1 MAEQQK
7 LSLCPRLVD
16 YMAIV
21 GARTTPPM
29 PKGLTG
35 NKTPPVQ
42 IPELLRRYPPSDHS
56 DFPLPLDMVYFCQ
69 PEGCTSVG
77 PRRTGSAIRD
87 MTSFVFALT
96 DKDSGKTR
104 YGICVNFYR
113 PIERHTANADRGAV
127 SGNHGAAGL
136 GQSTRGRRSSAF
148 RRESWRKS
156 MERSSDSAF
165 SRTYDAKRRISCNS
179 YGLLTSSSDY
189 RSNVAPSDS
198 DREMT
203 SRRDS
208 DPPNQ
213 HHSAHGAHGHM
224 SQQQQQSHTQ
234 QVPKLGLMAPSA
246 DSESGGSHS
255 PSPRALRKR
264 TKLRNQSL
272 TSLCIISHHPFFS
285 TFRECLFILKKLID
299 ACNESSSPKRLG
311 ASQKQNRDNV
321 WTVLTGHASAEATSS
336 IVLHDV
342 REIETWILRLLST
355 PVPVPGSTR
364 VEVEVL
370 SPTVHEPLL
379 FALPDHT
386 RFSLVDFPLHL
397 PLELLGV
404 ETCLKVWTLIMLE
417 NKVLFQSR
425 DYNALSMSVM
435 AFVTMLYPLEYMF
448 PVIPLLP
455 TCLSCAE
462 QLLLAPTPFVI
473 GVPATFLMYK
483 KNFRLPDDIWV
494 VDLDSTK
501 LSPPTGGYE
510 EIPALPEP
518 EGTILKNHLKQAMQ
532 LMDEAGLGALSSMSA
547 SNQAIS
553 AQQLLPSV
561 RDSLTEPTLLGVSQ
575 VRLPLQSP
583 TQSAYASQRSSMSAQ
598 GSHSRQPSPMNSPAL
613 NPFIYGTDVD
623 SVDVATRVAMVRFFN
638 AQNTLANFAEHT
650 RTLRLYPRPVVA
662 FQINSFLRSRPRAT
676 QFLNQFARTQAVEF
690 LAEWSLT
697 PTNVAFLRVQTGVMD
712 PGQVGDKPKWFAH
725 QLTPIRFSVWD
736 DGSSLNGALRSLKQL
751 ECQPTDESGSDSEG
765 AESSSSSYS
774 SLSDF
779 VSEMVSSDLSPSIH
793 DVFGAHN
800 RPHNVP
806 QTLSSNLDPALV
818 YHPPRTLQYP
828 ESMSKKIEISEDEE
842 AQRAESPISSSSSR
856 SDLSSPSRDSEFEFP
871 TKSATGPFDLA
882 APAAQR
888 LEATLR
894 AASIDNEATEAGEP
908 RKSPVSAHKQQLQ
921 HHQQQQQ
928 RHAGEADHSGVDK
941 KRPPPITPPVSNI
954 LARTGSSGSSSSSPG
969 RQGSQGSLFENFA
982 SHAKELVRETTR
994 QSSQEGLLAQV
1005 DKFTLHAKKAAGEA
1019 SKQALEVSKQA
1030 AGVSKHTFDDL
1041 TYVSKSTIGDL
1052 TKTAKEAAT
1061 KKGIIKVDDQS
1072 QLVGQQQIATQKQMQ
1087 SSGGNFFS
1095 SIGTDFNGLASST
1108 STMFSGMFGGK
1119 KNQQRQQQPPHPQYS
1134 SGSLQQKAK
1143 SGINFDPFPSRKGL
1157 VERTP
1162 LIKHSGPGQTQ
1173 EDITRQQNQERS
1185 HSNTENQAFLK
1196 DVTSQVLAGEGVGWL
1211 KMNRFKKL
1219 MEDESY
1225 RTLVLSK
1232 LNKTLDKKIMPDDHI
1247 DDVCV
1252 PKPVWKGMLKC
1263 LQAVT
1268 VGFEASFSNFGL
1280 GGMASIF
1287 QMMEIAHTHYWSKE
1301 LNETTDMSSS
1311 LLSSHA
1317 TSPMGSRE
1325 NLRSPSSPMDSHSG
1339 LGSEWASP
1347 QESRKGSSQ
1356 TDRAGPMINTA
1367 ATSAA
1372 ARRMSSADSQDGQS
1386 TTEMFKDMLVQKRTA
1401 LLSKLTSFD
1410 SDGAGSTG
1418 ALSVVSDLLPGG
1430 SLNVR
1435 MPASCRSTVSDTEY
1449 ENTTTSKDSK
1459 RSSGNI
1465 WSGKSTLSAGFR
1477 YTGGHLINTSSSP
1490 SPDSPR
1496 VYLFEGLIGRDR
1508 SNLWNQMQFWEDA
1521 FLDAVSQERDMIGM
1535 DQGPI
1540 EMMERYKSLSDEE
1553 RKRLEHD
1560 EDRLLS
1566 TMLYNLTAILVMLG
1580 VNKEEIR
1587 RKIRRLLGKSHIGLV
1602 YSTEVHNVVDQI
1614 NNLNGN
1620 DIDLKPLGSRLL
1632 HRQSFTVHP
1641 GSDNSGPLLFME
1653 VRDDGLVVRSVD
1665 GTIVERWFYE
1675 RLVNMTYSPKTKVL
1689 CLWRRNGG
1697 QIQLN
1702 RFYTRKC
1709 RELYNSIKESM
1720 ERSGTPKNVPELGGE
1735 FPVQDMNTGEGGL
1748 LQVCLEGVGLLF
1760 ANSKDFEFFVRLD
1773 HIRKCFTQMGG
1784 IFVLEEYNPK
1794 TRHLIQRKYKSTL
1807 ADQICYAVLCVFSY
1821 VAAGQEQKKN
1831 PVVITPQIQ
1840 DIHAQQK
1847 QQHAQQQK
1855 QLQQQQHQQQQQQ
1868 PHPSSSGATSPRAS
1882 MAKQTAVATTTPGN
1896 KSPSL
1901 ATTHLPPQQCTGK
1914 NATITIRHTMPM
1926 QKPTVTTATVQ
1937 PQAKLPHAA
1946 YASPATITAAPMQ
1959 TASATGGTMQQQHH
1973 PQSNYQQ
1980 VSPVSPLQ
1988 QHAHQYAQQHQ
1999 QTPTN
2004 HHVPSHSPVSRTSSS
2019 GSTTGPLP
2027 QLPPRV
2033 PSQTSTE
2040 SLHSSPP
2047 IGKTR
2052 GLPAGPP
2059 PAIPPRSGAMARAGS
2074 LQVHSSAAAAATSSA
2089 ASNALTGAR
2098 NFVRQISASSTPP
2111 QYTPQ
2116 APPPFVIPKRRTS
2129 LSRASSVACTGA
2141 AGAPP
2146 TSSLGAMGGQRPSYG
2161 SVNMGLSQQQ
2171 QPQHTSYQ
2179 SQQSQQS
2186 PQQQQQQSPGASGA
2200 NKH

>member
-1 MAEQQK
+1 MSDQQK
-7 LSLCPRLVD
+7 ASLCPRLVD

-21 GARTTPPM
+21 GAHTTPPM
-29 PKGLTG
+29 PKGLQG
-35 NKTPPVQ
+35 LKAPPVQ
-42 IPELLRRYPPSDHS
+42 VPDLLRRYPPSDHA

-113 PIERHTANADRGAV
+113 PIERPSSAAVTAGAGNDRPGNGGPGGHGGGSGGGA
-127 SGNHGAAGL
+127 GGG
-136 GQSTRGRRSSAF
+136 GRGGRRSSAF

-165 SRTYDAKRRISCNS
+165 S
-179 YGLLTSSSDY
+179 SDY

-198 DREMT
+198 DRELT

-208 DPPNQ
+208 DQ
-213 HHSAHGAHGHM
+213 QRLHSHHSHHQPPHHPSASPA
-224 SQQQQQSHTQ
+224 
-234 QVPKLGLMAPSA
+234 VPKLGLMAPSA

-255 PSPRALRKR
+255 PSPRASRKR

-272 TSLCIISHHPFFS
+272 TSLCIISHHPFFT

-299 ACNESSSPKRLG
+299 ACNESSSPKRVG
-311 ASQKQNRDNV
+311 ASQKINRDNV
-321 WTVLTGHASAEATSS
+321 WTVLTGHVSDATPS

-404 ETCLKVWTLIMLE
+404 ETCLKVWTLIMQE

-473 GVPATFLMYK
+473 GVPASFLVYK

-501 LSPPTGGYE
+501 LTPPTGGYE
-510 EIPALPEP
+510 EIPPLPEP
-518 EGTILKNHLKQAMQ
+518 EGTILKNHLKQAML
-532 LMDEAGLGALSSMSA
+532 LMDEAGLGALTSMTATNTAVSS
-547 SNQAIS
+547 
-553 AQQLLPSV
+553 QQLLPSV
-561 RDSLTEPTLLGVSQ
+561 RDSLQEPPLLGVSQ
-575 VRLPLQSP
+575 VRLPLQTP
-583 TQSAYASQRSSMSAQ
+583 PHSAQASQRNSMSAQ
-598 GSHSRQPSPMNSPAL
+598 GTISSRQPSPMNSPAL
-613 NPFIYGTDVD
+613 NPFVYGTDVD

-662 FQINSFLRSRPRAT
+662 FQINSFLRSRPRAS
-676 QFLNQFARTQAVEF
+676 QFLNLFARTQAVEF

-712 PGQVGDKPKWFAH
+712 PMQVGDKPKWFAH
-725 QLTPIRFSVWD
+725 ALTPIRFSVWD

-765 AESSSSSYS
+765 ADSSSSSYS

-779 VSEMVSSDLSPSIH
+779 VSEMASSDLSPSLH
-793 DVFGAHN
+793 DVFGSYN
-800 RPHNVP
+800 RPHVVP

-818 YHPPRTLQYP
+818 YHPPSKLQYP
-828 ESMSKKIEISEDEE
+828 EGIADAVASKEEEDEE
-842 AQRAESPISSSSSR
+842 RADSPVSSSSSR
-856 SDLSSPSRDSEFEFP
+856 SDLSSPSFNRDSEFDFQP
-871 TKSATGPFDLA
+871 KGGQNLGSTAVGGGAA
-882 APAAQR
+882 APSFELATPLAMR
-888 LEATLR
+888 LEATIKMASIEQESDTGSTGKSI
-894 AASIDNEATEAGEP
+894 AASS
-908 RKSPVSAHKQQLQ
+908 KLH
-921 HHQQQQQ
+921 
-928 RHAGEADHSGVDK
+928 RHPSDSDSRPEK
-941 KRPPPITPPVSNI
+941 KIPPPLTPPVKQPGVSNI

-969 RQGSQGSLFENFA
+969 RQSSQSSLFENFA

-994 QSSQEGLLAQV
+994 QSSQEGLLAHV

-1030 AGVSKHTFDDL
+1030 AGVSKNTLEDL
-1041 TYVSKSTIGDL
+1041 TYVGKSTLGDL

-1061 KKGIIKVDDQS
+1061 KKGIIKIEEHSAGGTGPPPKSPGS
-1072 QLVGQQQIATQKQMQ
+1072 QLATHKQVQQ
-1087 SSGGNFFS
+1087 SGGQGGGNNFFS
-1095 SIGTDFNGLASST
+1095 AIGTDFNGLASST
-1108 STMFSGMFGGK
+1108 STMFSGMFGK
-1119 KNQQRQQQPPHPQYS
+1119 KNQQKQVPVQQKQANVS
-1134 SGSLQQKAK
+1134 SGKAK
-1143 SGINFDPFPSRKGL
+1143 SGINFDPFPGRKGL

-1162 LIKHSGPGQTQ
+1162 LIKHSGPRQTQ
-1173 EDITRQQNQERS
+1173 EELTRQQNQERS
-1185 HSNTENQAFLK
+1185 HSNAENQTFLK
-1196 DVTSQVLAGEGVGWL
+1196 DVTNQVLAGEGVGWL
-1211 KMNRFKKL
+1211 KLNRFKKL

-1232 LNKTLDKKIMPDDHI
+1232 LNKTLDKKIAPDDHI

-1252 PKPVWKGMLKC
+1252 TKPVWKGMLKC
-1263 LQAVT
+1263 IQAIAGGLDVT
-1268 VGFEASFSNFGL
+1268 FANFGL
-1280 GGMASIF
+1280 GGMASVF
-1287 QMMEIAHTHYWSKE
+1287 QLMEVAHTHYWSKE
-1301 LNETTDMSSS
+1301 ITEGSDMSSS

-1317 TSPMGSRE
+1317 ASPMGSRE
-1325 NLRSPSSPMDSHSG
+1325 NLRSPSSPNGSHSA

-1347 QESRKGSSQ
+1347 QESRKSSTQLAHGGPGGSHSG
-1356 TDRAGPMINTA
+1356 APIN
-1367 ATSAA
+1367 
-1372 ARRMSSADSQDGQS
+1372 RRLSSADSQDGQS
-1386 TTEMFKDMLVQKRTA
+1386 TTEMFKDMLSQKRSA
-1401 LLSKLTSFD
+1401 LKNMLTSFD
-1410 SDGAGSTG
+1410 SD
-1418 ALSVVSDLLPGG
+1418 
-1430 SLNVR
+1430 
-1435 MPASCRSTVSDTEY
+1435 
-1449 ENTTTSKDSK
+1449 TTTSKDSK
-1459 RSSGNI
+1459 KSSGNL

-1496 VYLFEGLIGRDR
+1496 VYLFEGLLGKDR
-1508 SNLWNQMQFWEDA
+1508 LNLWNQMQFWEDA

-1540 EMMERYKSLSDEE
+1540 EMMERYKSLSESE

-1566 TMLYNLTAILVMLG
+1566 TMLYNLTAILVMLN
-1580 VNKEEIR
+1580 VTKDEIR

-1602 YSTEVHNVVDQI
+1602 YSQEVHNVVDQI

-1632 HRQSFTVHP
+1632 HRQSFTVHQ
-1641 GSDNSGPLLFME
+1641 GTDVNGPLRFME
-1653 VRDDGLVVRSVD
+1653 VRDDGLVLRSVD
-1665 GTIVERWFYE
+1665 GTIVERWWYE
-1675 RLVNMTYSPKTKVL
+1675 RLVNMTYSPKTKLL

-1697 QIQLN
+1697 QTQLHKY
-1702 RFYTRKC
+1702 YTRKC
-1709 RELYNSIKESM
+1709 KELYNCIKEAM
-1720 ERSGTPKNVPELGGE
+1720 ERGGTPTNVPELGGE

-1760 ANSKDFEFFVRLD
+1760 SNSKFFVRLD
-1773 HIRKCFTQMGG
+1773 HIRKCFTQKGG

-1794 TRHLIQRKYKSTL
+1794 TRNLIQRKYQSSMS
-1807 ADQICYAVLCVFSY
+1807 DQICYSVLCVFSY
-1821 VAAGQEQKKN
+1821 VAAGQDQKKN

-1847 QQHAQQQK
+1847 QK
-1855 QLQQQQHQQQQQQ
+1855 HQQQQQQ
-1868 PHPSSSGATSPRAS
+1868 PQPHQTHQPTTQQH
-1882 MAKQTAVATTTPGN
+1882 QTAATTVASAVPTTTAPAGQAN
-1896 KSPSL
+1896 PNRMSGKSQAGS
-1901 ATTHLPPQQCTGK
+1901 
-1914 NATITIRHTMPM
+1914 ISIRHTVPM
-1926 QKPTVTTATVQ
+1926 QKPTITMSTVQ
-1937 PQAKLPHAA
+1937 PQARMPVQVA
-1946 YASPATITAAPMQ
+1946 
-1959 TASATGGTMQQQHH
+1959 TASVPVTVPVPPTPAPPT
-1973 PQSNYQQ
+1973 SN
-1980 VSPVSPLQ
+1980 P
-1988 QHAHQYAQQHQ
+1988 
-1999 QTPTN
+1999 
-2004 HHVPSHSPVSRTSSS
+2004 
-2019 GSTTGPLP
+2019 GKLP

-2033 PSQTSTE
+2033 PSQPSTE
-2040 SLHSSPP
+2040 SLASISSPP
-2047 IGKTR
+2047 PKLRTP
-2052 GLPAGPP
+2052 LSAPPGPP
-2059 PAIPPRSGAMARAGS
+2059 PAIPPR
-2074 LQVHSSAAAAATSSA
+2074 
-2089 ASNALTGAR
+2089 TGAISR
-2098 NFVRQISASSTPP
+2098 SGSVPAARSFVRQASANSTPP

-2116 APPPFVIPKRRTS
+2116 PPPPFVIPKRHSGLT
-2129 LSRASSVACTGA
+2129 RASTLSSS
-2141 AGAPP
+2141 
-2146 TSSLGAMGGQRPSYG
+2146 TS
-2161 SVNMGLSQQQ
+2161 
-2171 QPQHTSYQ
+2171 TSASASMSSSSASNHHGHSQ
-2179 SQQSQQS
+2179 SQQRASHGSVAAVLQSMPEAEPGYGSGSGSISGSSSGSGSASGSIASAS
-2186 PQQQQQQSPGASGA
+2186 PQAHR
-2200 NKH
+2200 KH

>member
-1 MAEQQK
+1 MAEHQK

-29 PKGLTG
+29 PKGLAG

-113 PIERHTANADRGAV
+113 PIERHTANVDRGAM
-127 SGNHGAAGL
+127 SGNHGVAGL

-165 SRTYDAKRRISCNS
+165 S
-179 YGLLTSSSDY
+179 SDY

-213 HHSAHGAHGHM
+213 HHLAHGGHGHM
-224 SQQQQQSHTQ
+224 SQQQQQSYPQ

-255 PSPRALRKR
+255 PSPRASRKR

-510 EIPALPEP
+510 EIPPLPEP
-518 EGTILKNHLKQAMQ
+518 EGTILKNHLKQ
-532 LMDEAGLGALSSMSA
+532 ALSSMSA

-553 AQQLLPSV
+553 AQQLMPSV

-575 VRLPLQSP
+575 VRLSLQSP

-712 PGQVGDKPKWFAH
+712 PAQVGDKPKWFAH

-842 AQRAESPISSSSSR
+842 AQRAISPISSSSSR

-894 AASIDNEATEAGEP
+894 AASIDNETNEAGEP

-921 HHQQQQQ
+921 HHQQQ
-928 RHAGEADHSGVDK
+928 RHAGEADHTGVDK

-1061 KKGIIKVDDQS
+1061 KKGIIKVDEQ
-1072 QLVGQQQIATQKQMQ
+1072 QHIVGQQQIATQKQMQ

-1119 KNQQRQQQPPHPQYS
+1119 KNQQKQQQLPHPQYS

-1196 DVTSQVLAGEGVGWL
+1196 DVTTQVLAGEGVGWL

-1263 LQAVT
+1263 LQALT
-1268 VGFEASFSNFGL
+1268 AGFEVSFSNFGL

-1301 LNETTDMSSS
+1301 LNETTDISSS

-1356 TDRAGPMINTA
+1356 IDRVGPMINTA
-1367 ATSAA
+1367 ATTAA

-1760 ANSKDFEFFVRLD
+1760 ANSKFFVRLD

-1807 ADQICYAVLCVFSY
+1807 VPVEHMLIYFTRILSIAYDLHLQKLQTGAVVVFEEPLIGVESIADPQVEAKEVAEVFEQVKNVELTTAAEQVETDEQTKVEVKATEQVNATEETKATMQAKTKVQVVVTDHVKITELVEDIEQVKAIKLTKVTEQVKASRSTGATQPMEVDEQTKAVERVQSTEQVEVTELAKAIKLIKSTKGTKRIETDEQTE
-1821 VAAGQEQKKN
+1821 AAEQPKAIEQEKLTEQKGVTEQTKTTEHLE
-1831 PVVITPQIQ
+1831 VLEMEKAART
-1840 DIHAQQK
+1840 AK
-1847 QQHAQQQK
+1847 
-1855 QLQQQQHQQQQQQ
+1855 
-1868 PHPSSSGATSPRAS
+1868 ATE
-1882 MAKQTAVATTTPGN
+1882 
-1896 KSPSL
+1896 
-1901 ATTHLPPQQCTGK
+1901 
-1914 NATITIRHTMPM
+1914 
-1926 QKPTVTTATVQ
+1926 
-1937 PQAKLPHAA
+1937 QAKANGQAKANDQVKA
-1946 YASPATITAAPMQ
+1946 Y
-1959 TASATGGTMQQQHH
+1959 G
-1973 PQSNYQQ
+1973 
-1980 VSPVSPLQ
+1980 
-1988 QHAHQYAQQHQ
+1988 
-1999 QTPTN
+1999 
-2004 HHVPSHSPVSRTSSS
+2004 
-2019 GSTTGPLP
+2019 
-2027 QLPPRV
+2027 
-2033 PSQTSTE
+2033 
-2040 SLHSSPP
+2040 
-2047 IGKTR
+2047 
-2052 GLPAGPP
+2052 
-2059 PAIPPRSGAMARAGS
+2059 
-2074 LQVHSSAAAAATSSA
+2074 
-2089 ASNALTGAR
+2089 
-2098 NFVRQISASSTPP
+2098 
-2111 QYTPQ
+2111 
-2116 APPPFVIPKRRTS
+2116 
-2129 LSRASSVACTGA
+2129 
-2141 AGAPP
+2141 
-2146 TSSLGAMGGQRPSYG
+2146 
-2161 SVNMGLSQQQ
+2161 
-2171 QPQHTSYQ
+2171 
-2179 SQQSQQS
+2179 
-2186 PQQQQQQSPGASGA
+2186 
-2200 NKH
+2200 

>member
-1 MAEQQK
+1 MSDQQK
-7 LSLCPRLVD
+7 ASLCPRLVD

-21 GARTTPPM
+21 GAHTTPPM
-29 PKGLTG
+29 PKGLQG
-35 NKTPPVQ
+35 LKAPPVQ
-42 IPELLRRYPPSDHS
+42 VPDLLRRYPPSDHA

-113 PIERHTANADRGAV
+113 PIERP
-127 SGNHGAAGL
+127 SSAAGSA
-136 GQSTRGRRSSAF
+136 GAGNDRPGNGGPGGHGGGAGGGAGGGGRGGRRSSAF

-165 SRTYDAKRRISCNS
+165 S
-179 YGLLTSSSDY
+179 SDY

-198 DREMT
+198 DRELT

-208 DPPNQ
+208 DQ
-213 HHSAHGAHGHM
+213 QRLHSHHSHHQPHHPSASPA
-224 SQQQQQSHTQ
+224 
-234 QVPKLGLMAPSA
+234 VPKLGLMAPSA

-255 PSPRALRKR
+255 PSPRASRKR

-272 TSLCIISHHPFFS
+272 TSLCIISHHPFFT

-299 ACNESSSPKRLG
+299 ACNESSSPKRVG
-311 ASQKQNRDNV
+311 ASQKINRDNV
-321 WTVLTGHASAEATSS
+321 WTVLTGHVSDATPS

-404 ETCLKVWTLIMLE
+404 ETCLKVWTLIMQE

-473 GVPATFLMYK
+473 GVPASFLVYK

-501 LSPPTGGYE
+501 LTPPTGGYE
-510 EIPALPEP
+510 EIPPLPEP
-518 EGTILKNHLKQAMQ
+518 EGTILKNHLKQALTSMT
-532 LMDEAGLGALSSMSA
+532 ATNTAVSS
-547 SNQAIS
+547 
-553 AQQLLPSV
+553 QQLLPSV
-561 RDSLTEPTLLGVSQ
+561 RDSLQEPPLLGVSQ
-575 VRLPLQSP
+575 VRLPLQTP
-583 TQSAYASQRSSMSAQ
+583 PHSAQASQRNSMSAQ
-598 GSHSRQPSPMNSPAL
+598 GTISSRQPSPMNSPAL
-613 NPFIYGTDVD
+613 NPFVYGTDVD

-662 FQINSFLRSRPRAT
+662 FQINSFLRSRPRAS

-712 PGQVGDKPKWFAH
+712 PMQVGDKPKWFAH
-725 QLTPIRFSVWD
+725 ALTPIRFSVWD

-765 AESSSSSYS
+765 ADSSSSSYS

-779 VSEMVSSDLSPSIH
+779 VSEMASSDLSPSLH
-793 DVFGAHN
+793 DVFGSYN
-800 RPHNVP
+800 RPHVVP

-818 YHPPRTLQYP
+818 YHPPSKLQYP
-828 ESMSKKIEISEDEE
+828 EGIADAVASKEEEDEE
-842 AQRAESPISSSSSR
+842 RADSPVSSSSSR
-856 SDLSSPSRDSEFEFP
+856 SDLSSPSFNRDSEFDFQP
-871 TKSATGPFDLA
+871 KGGQTLGSTTVGSGAA
-882 APAAQR
+882 APSFELATPLAMR
-888 LEATLR
+888 LEATIKM
-894 AASIDNEATEAGEP
+894 ASIEQESDTVSTATGKTIAAGS
-908 RKSPVSAHKQQLQ
+908 KL
-921 HHQQQQQ
+921 Q
-928 RHAGEADHSGVDK
+928 RHPSDSESRPEK
-941 KRPPPITPPVSNI
+941 KIPPPLTPPVKQPGVSNI

-969 RQGSQGSLFENFA
+969 RQSSQSSLFENFA

-994 QSSQEGLLAQV
+994 QSSQEGLLAHV

-1030 AGVSKHTFDDL
+1030 AGVSKNTLEDL
-1041 TYVSKSTIGDL
+1041 TYVGKSTLGDL

-1061 KKGIIKVDDQS
+1061 KKGIIKIEEHSAGGAGPPPKSPGS
-1072 QLVGQQQIATQKQMQ
+1072 QLATHKQVQQ
-1087 SSGGNFFS
+1087 SGGQGGGNNFFS
-1095 SIGTDFNGLASST
+1095 AIGTDFNGLASST
-1108 STMFSGMFGGK
+1108 STMFSGMFGK
-1119 KNQQRQQQPPHPQYS
+1119 KSQQKQVPVQQKQPNVS
-1134 SGSLQQKAK
+1134 AGKAK
-1143 SGINFDPFPSRKGL
+1143 SGINFDPFPGRKGL

-1162 LIKHSGPGQTQ
+1162 LIKHSGPRQTQ
-1173 EDITRQQNQERS
+1173 EELTRQQNQERS
-1185 HSNTENQAFLK
+1185 HSNAENQTFLK
-1196 DVTSQVLAGEGVGWL
+1196 DVTNQVLAGEGVGWL
-1211 KMNRFKKL
+1211 KLNRFKKL

-1232 LNKTLDKKIMPDDHI
+1232 LNKTLDKKIAPDDHI

-1252 PKPVWKGMLKC
+1252 TKPVWKGMLKC
-1263 LQAVT
+1263 IQAIAGGLDVT
-1268 VGFEASFSNFGL
+1268 FANFGL
-1280 GGMASIF
+1280 GGMASVF
-1287 QMMEIAHTHYWSKE
+1287 QLMEVAHTHYWSKE
-1301 LNETTDMSSS
+1301 INEGSDMSSS

-1317 TSPMGSRE
+1317 ASPMGSRE
-1325 NLRSPSSPMDSHSG
+1325 NLRSPSSPNGSHSA

-1347 QESRKGSSQ
+1347 QESRKSSTQLAHGGPGGSHSG
-1356 TDRAGPMINTA
+1356 APIN
-1367 ATSAA
+1367 
-1372 ARRMSSADSQDGQS
+1372 RRLSSADSQDGQS
-1386 TTEMFKDMLVQKRTA
+1386 TTEMFKDMLSQKRSA
-1401 LLSKLTSFD
+1401 LKNMLTSFD
-1410 SDGAGSTG
+1410 SD
-1418 ALSVVSDLLPGG
+1418 
-1430 SLNVR
+1430 
-1435 MPASCRSTVSDTEY
+1435 
-1449 ENTTTSKDSK
+1449 TTTSKDSK
-1459 RSSGNI
+1459 KSSGNL

-1496 VYLFEGLIGRDR
+1496 VYLFEGLLGKDR
-1508 SNLWNQMQFWEDA
+1508 LNLWNQMQFWEDA

-1540 EMMERYKSLSDEE
+1540 EMMERYKSLSESE

-1566 TMLYNLTAILVMLG
+1566 TMLYNLTAILVMLN
-1580 VNKEEIR
+1580 VAKDEIR

-1602 YSTEVHNVVDQI
+1602 YSQEVHNVVDQI

-1632 HRQSFTVHP
+1632 HRQSFTVHQ
-1641 GSDNSGPLLFME
+1641 GTDVNGPLRFME
-1653 VRDDGLVVRSVD
+1653 VRDDGLVLRSVD
-1665 GTIVERWFYE
+1665 GTIVERWWYE
-1675 RLVNMTYSPKTKVL
+1675 RLVNMTYSPKTKLL

-1697 QIQLN
+1697 QTQLHKY
-1702 RFYTRKC
+1702 YTRKC
-1709 RELYNSIKESM
+1709 KELYNCIKEAM
-1720 ERSGTPKNVPELGGE
+1720 ERGGTPTNVPELGGE

-1760 ANSKDFEFFVRLD
+1760 SNSKFFVRLD
-1773 HIRKCFTQMGG
+1773 HIRKCFTQKGG

-1794 TRHLIQRKYKSTL
+1794 TRNLIQRKYQS
-1807 ADQICYAVLCVFSY
+1807 
-1821 VAAGQEQKKN
+1821 
-1831 PVVITPQIQ
+1831 
-1840 DIHAQQK
+1840 
-1847 QQHAQQQK
+1847 
-1855 QLQQQQHQQQQQQ
+1855 
-1868 PHPSSSGATSPRAS
+1868 S
-1882 MAKQTAVATTTPGN
+1882 MASEIVLSFHRVTSVQFAYICHLNGERGTVTN
-1896 KSPSL
+1896 KS
-1901 ATTHLPPQQCTGK
+1901 
-1914 NATITIRHTMPM
+1914 IT
-1926 QKPTVTTATVQ
+1926 
-1937 PQAKLPHAA
+1937 
-1946 YASPATITAAPMQ
+1946 
-1959 TASATGGTMQQQHH
+1959 GTMESDTAK
-1973 PQSNYQQ
+1973 PMD
-1980 VSPVSPLQ
+1980 PLEMKE
-1988 QHAHQYAQQHQ
+1988 
-1999 QTPTN
+1999 P
-2004 HHVPSHSPVSRTSSS
+2004 
-2019 GSTTGPLP
+2019 PL
-2027 QLPPRV
+2027 
-2033 PSQTSTE
+2033 
-2040 SLHSSPP
+2040 
-2047 IGKTR
+2047 
-2052 GLPAGPP
+2052 
-2059 PAIPPRSGAMARAGS
+2059 
-2074 LQVHSSAAAAATSSA
+2074 
-2089 ASNALTGAR
+2089 AS
-2098 NFVRQISASSTPP
+2098 V
-2111 QYTPQ
+2111 
-2116 APPPFVIPKRRTS
+2116 
-2129 LSRASSVACTGA
+2129 
-2141 AGAPP
+2141 
-2146 TSSLGAMGGQRPSYG
+2146 
-2161 SVNMGLSQQQ
+2161 
-2171 QPQHTSYQ
+2171 
-2179 SQQSQQS
+2179 
-2186 PQQQQQQSPGASGA
+2186 
-2200 NKH
+2200 

>member
-1 MAEQQK
+1 MSDQQK
-7 LSLCPRLVD
+7 ASLCPRLVD

-21 GARTTPPM
+21 GAHTTPPM
-29 PKGLTG
+29 PKGLQG
-35 NKTPPVQ
+35 LKAPPVQ
-42 IPELLRRYPPSDHS
+42 VPDLLRRYPPSDHA

-113 PIERHTANADRGAV
+113 PIERP
-127 SGNHGAAGL
+127 SSAAGSA
-136 GQSTRGRRSSAF
+136 GAGNDRPGNGGPGGHGGGAGGGAGGGGRGGRRSSAF

-165 SRTYDAKRRISCNS
+165 SS

-198 DREMT
+198 DRELT

-208 DPPNQ
+208 DQ
-213 HHSAHGAHGHM
+213 QRLHSHHSHHQPHHPSASPA
-224 SQQQQQSHTQ
+224 
-234 QVPKLGLMAPSA
+234 VPKLGLMAPSA

-255 PSPRALRKR
+255 PSPRASRKR

-272 TSLCIISHHPFFS
+272 TSLCIISHHPFFT

-299 ACNESSSPKRLG
+299 ACNESSSPKRVG
-311 ASQKQNRDNV
+311 ASQKINRDNV
-321 WTVLTGHASAEATSS
+321 WTVLTGHVSDATPS

-404 ETCLKVWTLIMLE
+404 ETCLKVWTLIMQE

-473 GVPATFLMYK
+473 GVPASFLVYK

-501 LSPPTGGYE
+501 LTPPTGGYE
-510 EIPALPEP
+510 EIPPLPEP
-518 EGTILKNHLKQAMQ
+518 EGTILKNHLKQALTSMT
-532 LMDEAGLGALSSMSA
+532 ATNTAVSS
-547 SNQAIS
+547 
-553 AQQLLPSV
+553 QQLLPSV
-561 RDSLTEPTLLGVSQ
+561 RDSLQEPPLLGVSQ
-575 VRLPLQSP
+575 VRLPLQTP
-583 TQSAYASQRSSMSAQ
+583 PHSAQASQRNSMSAQ
-598 GSHSRQPSPMNSPAL
+598 GTISSRQPSPMNSPAL
-613 NPFIYGTDVD
+613 NPFVYGTDVD

-662 FQINSFLRSRPRAT
+662 FQINSFLRSRPRAS

-712 PGQVGDKPKWFAH
+712 PMQVGDKPKWFAH
-725 QLTPIRFSVWD
+725 ALTPIRFSVWD

-765 AESSSSSYS
+765 ADSSSSSYS

-779 VSEMVSSDLSPSIH
+779 VSEMASSDLSPSLH
-793 DVFGAHN
+793 DVFGSYN
-800 RPHNVP
+800 RPHVVP

-818 YHPPRTLQYP
+818 YHPPSKLQYP
-828 ESMSKKIEISEDEE
+828 EGIADAVASKEEEDEE
-842 AQRAESPISSSSSR
+842 RADSPVSSSSSR
-856 SDLSSPSRDSEFEFP
+856 SDLSSPSFNRDSEFDFQP
-871 TKSATGPFDLA
+871 KGGQTLGSTTVGSGAA
-882 APAAQR
+882 APSFELATPLAMR
-888 LEATLR
+888 LEATIKM
-894 AASIDNEATEAGEP
+894 ASIEQESDTVSTATGKTIAAGSKLQRHPSDSEP
-908 RKSPVSAHKQQLQ
+908 RP
-921 HHQQQQQ
+921 
-928 RHAGEADHSGVDK
+928 EK
-941 KRPPPITPPVSNI
+941 KIPPPLTPPVKQPGVSNI

-969 RQGSQGSLFENFA
+969 RQSSQSSLFENFA

-994 QSSQEGLLAQV
+994 QSSQEGLLAHV

-1030 AGVSKHTFDDL
+1030 AGVSKNTLEDL
-1041 TYVSKSTIGDL
+1041 TYVGKSTLGDL

-1061 KKGIIKVDDQS
+1061 KKGIIKIEEHSAGGAGPPPKSPGS
-1072 QLVGQQQIATQKQMQ
+1072 QLATHKQVQQ
-1087 SSGGNFFS
+1087 SGGQGGGNNFFS
-1095 SIGTDFNGLASST
+1095 AIGTDFNGLASST
-1108 STMFSGMFGGK
+1108 STMFSGMFGK
-1119 KNQQRQQQPPHPQYS
+1119 KSQQKQVPVQQKQPNVS
-1134 SGSLQQKAK
+1134 SGKAK
-1143 SGINFDPFPSRKGL
+1143 SGINFDPFPGRKGL

-1162 LIKHSGPGQTQ
+1162 LIKHSGPRQTQ
-1173 EDITRQQNQERS
+1173 EELTRQQNQERS
-1185 HSNTENQAFLK
+1185 HSNAENQTFLK
-1196 DVTSQVLAGEGVGWL
+1196 DVTNQVLAGEGVGWL
-1211 KMNRFKKL
+1211 KLNRFKKL

-1232 LNKTLDKKIMPDDHI
+1232 LNKTLDKKIAPDDHI

-1252 PKPVWKGMLKC
+1252 TKPVWKGMLKC
-1263 LQAVT
+1263 IQAIAGGLDVT
-1268 VGFEASFSNFGL
+1268 FANFGL
-1280 GGMASIF
+1280 GGMASVF
-1287 QMMEIAHTHYWSKE
+1287 QLMEVAHTHYWSKE
-1301 LNETTDMSSS
+1301 INEGSDMSSS

-1317 TSPMGSRE
+1317 ASPMGSRE
-1325 NLRSPSSPMDSHSG
+1325 NLRSPSSPNGSHSA

-1347 QESRKGSSQ
+1347 QESRKSSTQLAHGGPGGSHSG
-1356 TDRAGPMINTA
+1356 APIN
-1367 ATSAA
+1367 
-1372 ARRMSSADSQDGQS
+1372 RRLSSADSQDGQS
-1386 TTEMFKDMLVQKRTA
+1386 TTEMFKDMLSQKRSA
-1401 LLSKLTSFD
+1401 LKNMLTSFD
-1410 SDGAGSTG
+1410 SDAAGSTG
-1418 ALSVVSDLLPGG
+1418 ALSVVSLGVRLP
-1430 SLNVR
+1430 S
-1435 MPASCRSTVSDTEY
+1435 SCRSTVSDTEY

-1459 RSSGNI
+1459 KSSGNL

-1496 VYLFEGLIGRDR
+1496 VYLFEGLLGKDR
-1508 SNLWNQMQFWEDA
+1508 LNLWNQMQFWEDA

-1540 EMMERYKSLSDEE
+1540 EMMERYKSLSESE

-1566 TMLYNLTAILVMLG
+1566 TMLYNLTAILVMLN
-1580 VNKEEIR
+1580 VAKDEIR

-1602 YSTEVHNVVDQI
+1602 YSQEVHNVVDQI

-1632 HRQSFTVHP
+1632 HRQSFTVHQ
-1641 GSDNSGPLLFME
+1641 GTDVNGPLRFME
-1653 VRDDGLVVRSVD
+1653 VRDDGLVLRSVD
-1665 GTIVERWFYE
+1665 GTIVERWWYE
-1675 RLVNMTYSPKTKVL
+1675 RLVNMTYSPKTKLL

-1697 QIQLN
+1697 QTQLHKY
-1702 RFYTRKC
+1702 YTRKC
-1709 RELYNSIKESM
+1709 KELYNCIKEAM
-1720 ERSGTPKNVPELGGE
+1720 ERGGTPTNVPELGGE

-1760 ANSKDFEFFVRLD
+1760 SNSKFFVRLD
-1773 HIRKCFTQMGG
+1773 HIRKCFTQKGG

-1794 TRHLIQRKYKSTL
+1794 TRNLIQRKYQSSMS
-1807 ADQICYAVLCVFSY
+1807 DQICYSVLCVFSY
-1821 VAAGQEQKKN
+1821 VAAGQDQKKN

-1847 QQHAQQQK
+1847 QKHQ
-1855 QLQQQQHQQQQQQ
+1855 QQQQHQQPQQQQ
-1868 PHPSSSGATSPRAS
+1868 PHQPTTQQHQP
-1882 MAKQTAVATTTPGN
+1882 TAVASAVPTTTAPAGQVN
-1896 KSPSL
+1896 PNRM
-1901 ATTHLPPQQCTGK
+1901 TGK
-1914 NATITIRHTMPM
+1914 SQPGSISIRHTVPM
-1926 QKPTVTTATVQ
+1926 QKPTITMSTVQ
-1937 PQAKLPHAA
+1937 PQARM
-1946 YASPATITAAPMQ
+1946 PAQVA
-1959 TASATGGTMQQQHH
+1959 TAS
-1973 PQSNYQQ
+1973 
-1980 VSPVSPLQ
+1980 V
-1988 QHAHQYAQQHQ
+1988 
-1999 QTPTN
+1999 
-2004 HHVPSHSPVSRTSSS
+2004 
-2019 GSTTGPLP
+2019 TGPAAVPVLPTPAPPTSNPAKLP

-2033 PSQTSTE
+2033 PSQPSTE
-2040 SLHSSPP
+2040 SLASISSPP
-2047 IGKTR
+2047 PKLRT
-2052 GLPAGPP
+2052 PMSAPPGPP
-2059 PAIPPRSGAMARAGS
+2059 PAIPPR
-2074 LQVHSSAAAAATSSA
+2074 
-2089 ASNALTGAR
+2089 TGAISR
-2098 NFVRQISASSTPP
+2098 SGSVPAARSFVRQASANSTPP

-2116 APPPFVIPKRRTS
+2116 PPPPFVIPKRHS
-2129 LSRASSVACTGA
+2129 GLARASTLSSS
-2141 AGAPP
+2141 
-2146 TSSLGAMGGQRPSYG
+2146 TSASMSSSSASNHPGHS
-2161 SVNMGLSQQQ
+2161 
-2171 QPQHTSYQ
+2171 Q
-2179 SQQSQQS
+2179 SQQRASHGSVAAVLQSMPEAEPGYGSGSGSISGSSSGSGSASGSIASAS
-2186 PQQQQQQSPGASGA
+2186 PQAHR
-2200 NKH
+2200 KH

>member
-1 MAEQQK
+1 MSDQQK
-7 LSLCPRLVD
+7 ASLCPRLVD

-21 GARTTPPM
+21 GAHTTPPM
-29 PKGLTG
+29 PKGLQG
-35 NKTPPVQ
+35 LKAPPVQ
-42 IPELLRRYPPSDHS
+42 VPDLLRRYPPSDHA

-113 PIERHTANADRGAV
+113 PIERP
-127 SGNHGAAGL
+127 SSAAGSA
-136 GQSTRGRRSSAF
+136 GAGNDRPGNGGPGGHGGGAGGGAGGGGRGGRRSSAF

-165 SRTYDAKRRISCNS
+165 S
-179 YGLLTSSSDY
+179 SDY

-198 DREMT
+198 DRELT

-208 DPPNQ
+208 DQ
-213 HHSAHGAHGHM
+213 QRLHSHHSHHQPHHPSASPA
-224 SQQQQQSHTQ
+224 
-234 QVPKLGLMAPSA
+234 VPKLGLMAPSA

-255 PSPRALRKR
+255 PSPRASRKR

-272 TSLCIISHHPFFS
+272 TSLCIISHHPFFT

-299 ACNESSSPKRLG
+299 ACNESSSPKRVG
-311 ASQKQNRDNV
+311 ASQKINRDNV
-321 WTVLTGHASAEATSS
+321 WTVLTGHVSDATPS

-404 ETCLKVWTLIMLE
+404 ETCLKVWTLIMQE

-473 GVPATFLMYK
+473 GVPASFLVYK

-501 LSPPTGGYE
+501 LTPPTGGYE
-510 EIPALPEP
+510 EIPPLPEP
-518 EGTILKNHLKQAMQ
+518 EGTILKNHLKQALTSMT
-532 LMDEAGLGALSSMSA
+532 ATNTAVSS
-547 SNQAIS
+547 
-553 AQQLLPSV
+553 QQLLPSV
-561 RDSLTEPTLLGVSQ
+561 RDSLQEPPLLGVSQ
-575 VRLPLQSP
+575 VRLPLQTP
-583 TQSAYASQRSSMSAQ
+583 PHSAQASQRNSMSAQ
-598 GSHSRQPSPMNSPAL
+598 GTISSRQPSPMNSPAL
-613 NPFIYGTDVD
+613 NPFVYGTDVD

-662 FQINSFLRSRPRAT
+662 FQINSFLRSRPRAS

-712 PGQVGDKPKWFAH
+712 PMQVGDKPKWFAH
-725 QLTPIRFSVWD
+725 ALTPIRFSVWD

-765 AESSSSSYS
+765 ADSSSSSYS

-779 VSEMVSSDLSPSIH
+779 VSEMASSDLSPSLH
-793 DVFGAHN
+793 DVFGSYN
-800 RPHNVP
+800 RPHVVP

-818 YHPPRTLQYP
+818 YHPPSKLQYP
-828 ESMSKKIEISEDEE
+828 EGIADAVASKEEEDEE
-842 AQRAESPISSSSSR
+842 RADSPVSSSSSR
-856 SDLSSPSRDSEFEFP
+856 SDLSSPSFNRDSEFDFQP
-871 TKSATGPFDLA
+871 KGGQTLGSTTVGSGAA
-882 APAAQR
+882 APSFELATPLAMR
-888 LEATLR
+888 LEATIKM
-894 AASIDNEATEAGEP
+894 ASIEQESDTVSTATAKTIAAGS
-908 RKSPVSAHKQQLQ
+908 KL
-921 HHQQQQQ
+921 Q
-928 RHAGEADHSGVDK
+928 RHPSDSESRPEK
-941 KRPPPITPPVSNI
+941 KIPPPLTPPVKQPGVSNI

-969 RQGSQGSLFENFA
+969 RQSSQSSLFENFA

-994 QSSQEGLLAQV
+994 QSSQEGLLAHV

-1030 AGVSKHTFDDL
+1030 AGVSKNTLEDL
-1041 TYVSKSTIGDL
+1041 TYVGKSTLGDL

-1061 KKGIIKVDDQS
+1061 KKGIIKIEEHTAGGAGPPPKSPGS
-1072 QLVGQQQIATQKQMQ
+1072 QLATHKQVQQ
-1087 SSGGNFFS
+1087 SGGQGGNNFFS
-1095 SIGTDFNGLASST
+1095 AIGTDFNGLASST
-1108 STMFSGMFGGK
+1108 STMFSGMFGK
-1119 KNQQRQQQPPHPQYS
+1119 KSQQKQVPVQQKQPNVS
-1134 SGSLQQKAK
+1134 AGKAK
-1143 SGINFDPFPSRKGL
+1143 SGINFDPFPGRKGL

-1162 LIKHSGPGQTQ
+1162 LIKHSGPRQTQ
-1173 EDITRQQNQERS
+1173 EELTRQQNQERS
-1185 HSNTENQAFLK
+1185 HSNAENQTFLK
-1196 DVTSQVLAGEGVGWL
+1196 DVTNQVLAGEGVGWL
-1211 KMNRFKKL
+1211 KLNRFKKL

-1232 LNKTLDKKIMPDDHI
+1232 LNKTLDKKIAPDDHI

-1252 PKPVWKGMLKC
+1252 TKPVWKGMLKC
-1263 LQAVT
+1263 IQAIAGGLDVT
-1268 VGFEASFSNFGL
+1268 FANFGL
-1280 GGMASIF
+1280 GGMASVF
-1287 QMMEIAHTHYWSKE
+1287 QLMEVAHTHYWSKE
-1301 LNETTDMSSS
+1301 INEGSDMSSS

-1317 TSPMGSRE
+1317 ASPMGSRE
-1325 NLRSPSSPMDSHSG
+1325 NLRSPSSPNGSHSA

-1347 QESRKGSSQ
+1347 QESRKSSTQLAHGGPGGSHSG
-1356 TDRAGPMINTA
+1356 APIN
-1367 ATSAA
+1367 
-1372 ARRMSSADSQDGQS
+1372 RRLSSADSQDGQS
-1386 TTEMFKDMLVQKRTA
+1386 TTEMFKDMLSQKRSA
-1401 LLSKLTSFD
+1401 LKNMLTSFD
-1410 SDGAGSTG
+1410 SD
-1418 ALSVVSDLLPGG
+1418 
-1430 SLNVR
+1430 
-1435 MPASCRSTVSDTEY
+1435 
-1449 ENTTTSKDSK
+1449 TTTSKDSK
-1459 RSSGNI
+1459 KSSGNL

-1496 VYLFEGLIGRDR
+1496 VYLFEGLLGKDR
-1508 SNLWNQMQFWEDA
+1508 LNLWNQMQFWEDA

-1540 EMMERYKSLSDEE
+1540 EMMERYKSLSESE

-1566 TMLYNLTAILVMLG
+1566 TMLYNLTAILVMLN
-1580 VNKEEIR
+1580 VAKDEIR

-1602 YSTEVHNVVDQI
+1602 YSQEVHNVVDQI

-1632 HRQSFTVHP
+1632 HRQSFTVHQ
-1641 GSDNSGPLLFME
+1641 GTDVNGPLRFME
-1653 VRDDGLVVRSVD
+1653 VRDDGLVLRSVD
-1665 GTIVERWFYE
+1665 GTIVERWWYE
-1675 RLVNMTYSPKTKVL
+1675 RLVNMTYSPKTKLL

-1697 QIQLN
+1697 QTQLHKY
-1702 RFYTRKC
+1702 YTRKC
-1709 RELYNSIKESM
+1709 KELYNCIKEAM
-1720 ERSGTPKNVPELGGE
+1720 ERGGTPTNVPELGGE

-1760 ANSKDFEFFVRLD
+1760 SNSKDFEFFVRLD
-1773 HIRKCFTQMGG
+1773 HIRKCFTQKGG

-1794 TRHLIQRKYKSTL
+1794 TRNLIQRKYQS
-1807 ADQICYAVLCVFSY
+1807 
-1821 VAAGQEQKKN
+1821 
-1831 PVVITPQIQ
+1831 
-1840 DIHAQQK
+1840 
-1847 QQHAQQQK
+1847 
-1855 QLQQQQHQQQQQQ
+1855 
-1868 PHPSSSGATSPRAS
+1868 S
-1882 MAKQTAVATTTPGN
+1882 MASEIVLSFHRVTSVQFAYIC
-1896 KSPSL
+1896 
-1901 ATTHLPPQQCTGK
+1901 HLNGE
-1914 NATITIRHTMPM
+1914 RG
-1926 QKPTVTTATVQ
+1926 TVTN
-1937 PQAKLPHAA
+1937 K
-1946 YASPATITAAPMQ
+1946 
-1959 TASATGGTMQQQHH
+1959 
-1973 PQSNYQQ
+1973 
-1980 VSPVSPLQ
+1980 
-1988 QHAHQYAQQHQ
+1988 
-1999 QTPTN
+1999 
-2004 HHVPSHSPVSRTSSS
+2004 
-2019 GSTTGPLP
+2019 STTGTMESDTAKPVDPLETKE
-2027 QLPPRV
+2027 PP
-2033 PSQTSTE
+2033 
-2040 SLHSSPP
+2040 L
-2047 IGKTR
+2047 
-2052 GLPAGPP
+2052 
-2059 PAIPPRSGAMARAGS
+2059 
-2074 LQVHSSAAAAATSSA
+2074 
-2089 ASNALTGAR
+2089 AS
-2098 NFVRQISASSTPP
+2098 V
-2111 QYTPQ
+2111 
-2116 APPPFVIPKRRTS
+2116 
-2129 LSRASSVACTGA
+2129 
-2141 AGAPP
+2141 
-2146 TSSLGAMGGQRPSYG
+2146 
-2161 SVNMGLSQQQ
+2161 
-2171 QPQHTSYQ
+2171 
-2179 SQQSQQS
+2179 
-2186 PQQQQQQSPGASGA
+2186 
-2200 NKH
+2200 

>member
-1 MAEQQK
+1 MSDQQK
-7 LSLCPRLVD
+7 ASLCPRLVD

-21 GARTTPPM
+21 GAHTTPPM
-29 PKGLTG
+29 PKGLQG
-35 NKTPPVQ
+35 LKAPPVQ
-42 IPELLRRYPPSDHS
+42 VPDLLRRYPPSDHA

-113 PIERHTANADRGAV
+113 PIERP
-127 SGNHGAAGL
+127 SSAAGSA
-136 GQSTRGRRSSAF
+136 GAGNDRPGNGGPGGHGGGAGGGAGGGGRGGRRSSAF

-165 SRTYDAKRRISCNS
+165 S
-179 YGLLTSSSDY
+179 SDY

-198 DREMT
+198 DRELT

-208 DPPNQ
+208 DQ
-213 HHSAHGAHGHM
+213 QRLHSHHSHHQPHHPSASPA
-224 SQQQQQSHTQ
+224 
-234 QVPKLGLMAPSA
+234 VPKLGLMAPSA

-255 PSPRALRKR
+255 PSPRASRKR

-272 TSLCIISHHPFFS
+272 TSLCIISHHPFFT

-299 ACNESSSPKRLG
+299 ACNESSSPKRVG
-311 ASQKQNRDNV
+311 ASQKINRDNV
-321 WTVLTGHASAEATSS
+321 WTVLTGHVSDATPS

-404 ETCLKVWTLIMLE
+404 ETCLKVWTLIMQE

-473 GVPATFLMYK
+473 GVPASFLVYK

-501 LSPPTGGYE
+501 LTPPTGGYE
-510 EIPALPEP
+510 EIPPLPEP
-518 EGTILKNHLKQAMQ
+518 EGTILKNHLKQALTSMT
-532 LMDEAGLGALSSMSA
+532 ATNTAVSS
-547 SNQAIS
+547 
-553 AQQLLPSV
+553 QQLLPSV
-561 RDSLTEPTLLGVSQ
+561 RDSLQEPPLLGVSQ
-575 VRLPLQSP
+575 VRLPLQTP
-583 TQSAYASQRSSMSAQ
+583 PHSAQASQRNSMSAQ
-598 GSHSRQPSPMNSPAL
+598 GTISSRQPSPMNSPAL
-613 NPFIYGTDVD
+613 NPFVYGTDVD

-662 FQINSFLRSRPRAT
+662 FQINSFLRSRPRAS

-712 PGQVGDKPKWFAH
+712 PMQVGDKPKWFAH
-725 QLTPIRFSVWD
+725 ALTPIRFSVWD

-765 AESSSSSYS
+765 ADSSSSSYS

-779 VSEMVSSDLSPSIH
+779 VSEMASSDLSPSLH
-793 DVFGAHN
+793 DVFGSYN
-800 RPHNVP
+800 RPHVVP

-818 YHPPRTLQYP
+818 YHPPSKLQYP
-828 ESMSKKIEISEDEE
+828 EGIADAVASKEEEDEE
-842 AQRAESPISSSSSR
+842 RADSPVSSSSSR
-856 SDLSSPSRDSEFEFP
+856 SDLSSPSFNRDSEFDFQP
-871 TKSATGPFDLA
+871 KGGQTLGSTTVGSGAA
-882 APAAQR
+882 APSFELATPLAMR
-888 LEATLR
+888 LEATIKM
-894 AASIDNEATEAGEP
+894 ASIEQESDTVSTATGKTIAAGSKLQRHPSDSEP
-908 RKSPVSAHKQQLQ
+908 RP
-921 HHQQQQQ
+921 
-928 RHAGEADHSGVDK
+928 EK
-941 KRPPPITPPVSNI
+941 KIPPPLTPPVKQPGVSNI

-969 RQGSQGSLFENFA
+969 RQSSQSSLFENFA

-994 QSSQEGLLAQV
+994 QSSQEGLLAHV

-1030 AGVSKHTFDDL
+1030 AGVSKNTLEDL
-1041 TYVSKSTIGDL
+1041 TYVGKSTLGDL

-1061 KKGIIKVDDQS
+1061 KKGIIKIEEHSAGGAGPPPKSPGS
-1072 QLVGQQQIATQKQMQ
+1072 QLATHKQVQQ
-1087 SSGGNFFS
+1087 SGGQGGGNNFFS
-1095 SIGTDFNGLASST
+1095 AIGTDFNGLASST
-1108 STMFSGMFGGK
+1108 STMFSGMFGK
-1119 KNQQRQQQPPHPQYS
+1119 KSQQKQVPVQQKQPNVS
-1134 SGSLQQKAK
+1134 SGKAK
-1143 SGINFDPFPSRKGL
+1143 SGINFDPFPGRKGL

-1162 LIKHSGPGQTQ
+1162 LIKHSGPRQTQ
-1173 EDITRQQNQERS
+1173 EELTRQQNQERS
-1185 HSNTENQAFLK
+1185 HSNAENQTFLK
-1196 DVTSQVLAGEGVGWL
+1196 DVTNQVLAGEGVGWL
-1211 KMNRFKKL
+1211 KLNRFKKL

-1232 LNKTLDKKIMPDDHI
+1232 LNKTLDKKIAPDDHI

-1252 PKPVWKGMLKC
+1252 TKPVWKGMLKC
-1263 LQAVT
+1263 IQAIAGGLDVT
-1268 VGFEASFSNFGL
+1268 FANFGL
-1280 GGMASIF
+1280 GGMASVF
-1287 QMMEIAHTHYWSKE
+1287 QLMEVAHTHYWSKE
-1301 LNETTDMSSS
+1301 INEGSDMSSS

-1317 TSPMGSRE
+1317 ASPMGSRE
-1325 NLRSPSSPMDSHSG
+1325 NLRSPSSPNGSHSA

-1347 QESRKGSSQ
+1347 QESRKSSTQLAHGGPGGSHSG
-1356 TDRAGPMINTA
+1356 APIN
-1367 ATSAA
+1367 
-1372 ARRMSSADSQDGQS
+1372 RRLSSADSQDGQS
-1386 TTEMFKDMLVQKRTA
+1386 TTEMFKDMLSQKRSA
-1401 LLSKLTSFD
+1401 LKNMLTSFD
-1410 SDGAGSTG
+1410 SD
-1418 ALSVVSDLLPGG
+1418 
-1430 SLNVR
+1430 
-1435 MPASCRSTVSDTEY
+1435 
-1449 ENTTTSKDSK
+1449 TTTSKDSK
-1459 RSSGNI
+1459 KSSGNL

-1496 VYLFEGLIGRDR
+1496 VYLFEGLLGKDR
-1508 SNLWNQMQFWEDA
+1508 LNLWNQMQFWEDA

-1540 EMMERYKSLSDEE
+1540 EMMERYKSLSESE

-1566 TMLYNLTAILVMLG
+1566 TMLYNLTAILVMLN
-1580 VNKEEIR
+1580 VAKDEIR

-1602 YSTEVHNVVDQI
+1602 YSQEVHNVVDQI

-1632 HRQSFTVHP
+1632 HRQSFTVHQ
-1641 GSDNSGPLLFME
+1641 GTDVNGPLRFME
-1653 VRDDGLVVRSVD
+1653 VRDDGLVLRSVD
-1665 GTIVERWFYE
+1665 GTIVERWWYE
-1675 RLVNMTYSPKTKVL
+1675 RLVNMTYSPKTKLL

-1697 QIQLN
+1697 QTQLHKY
-1702 RFYTRKC
+1702 YTRKC
-1709 RELYNSIKESM
+1709 KELYNCIKEAM
-1720 ERSGTPKNVPELGGE
+1720 ERGGTPTNVPELGGE

-1760 ANSKDFEFFVRLD
+1760 SNSKFFVRLD
-1773 HIRKCFTQMGG
+1773 HIRKCFTQKGG

-1794 TRHLIQRKYKSTL
+1794 TRNLIQRKYQSSMS
-1807 ADQICYAVLCVFSY
+1807 DQICYSVLCVFSY
-1821 VAAGQEQKKN
+1821 VAAGQDQKKN

-1847 QQHAQQQK
+1847 QKHQ
-1855 QLQQQQHQQQQQQ
+1855 QQQQHQQPQQQQ
-1868 PHPSSSGATSPRAS
+1868 PHQPTTQQHQP
-1882 MAKQTAVATTTPGN
+1882 TAVASAVPTTTAPAGQVN
-1896 KSPSL
+1896 PNRM
-1901 ATTHLPPQQCTGK
+1901 TGK
-1914 NATITIRHTMPM
+1914 SQPGSISIRHTVPM
-1926 QKPTVTTATVQ
+1926 QKPTITMSTVQ
-1937 PQAKLPHAA
+1937 PQARM
-1946 YASPATITAAPMQ
+1946 PAQVA
-1959 TASATGGTMQQQHH
+1959 TAS
-1973 PQSNYQQ
+1973 
-1980 VSPVSPLQ
+1980 V
-1988 QHAHQYAQQHQ
+1988 
-1999 QTPTN
+1999 
-2004 HHVPSHSPVSRTSSS
+2004 
-2019 GSTTGPLP
+2019 TGPAAVPVLPTPAPPTSNPAKLP

-2033 PSQTSTE
+2033 PSQPSTE
-2040 SLHSSPP
+2040 SLASISSPP
-2047 IGKTR
+2047 PKLRT
-2052 GLPAGPP
+2052 PMSAPPGPP
-2059 PAIPPRSGAMARAGS
+2059 PAIPPR
-2074 LQVHSSAAAAATSSA
+2074 
-2089 ASNALTGAR
+2089 TGAISR
-2098 NFVRQISASSTPP
+2098 SGSVPAARSFVRQASANSTPP

-2116 APPPFVIPKRRTS
+2116 PPPPFVIPKRHS
-2129 LSRASSVACTGA
+2129 GLARASTLSSS
-2141 AGAPP
+2141 
-2146 TSSLGAMGGQRPSYG
+2146 TSASMSSSSASNHPGHS
-2161 SVNMGLSQQQ
+2161 
-2171 QPQHTSYQ
+2171 Q
-2179 SQQSQQS
+2179 SQQRASHGSVAAVLQSMPEAEPGYGSGSGSISGSSSGSGSASGSIASAS
-2186 PQQQQQQSPGASGA
+2186 PQAHR
-2200 NKH
+2200 KH

>member
-1 MAEQQK
+1 MSDQQK
-7 LSLCPRLVD
+7 ASLCPRLVD

-21 GARTTPPM
+21 GAHTTPPM
-29 PKGLTG
+29 PKGLQG
-35 NKTPPVQ
+35 LKAPPVQ
-42 IPELLRRYPPSDHS
+42 VPDLLRRYPPSDHA

-113 PIERHTANADRGAV
+113 PIERP
-127 SGNHGAAGL
+127 SSAAGSAAA
-136 GQSTRGRRSSAF
+136 GNDRPGNGGPGGHGGGAGGGAGGGGRGGRRSSAF

-165 SRTYDAKRRISCNS
+165 S
-179 YGLLTSSSDY
+179 SDY

-198 DREMT
+198 DRELT

-208 DPPNQ
+208 DQ
-213 HHSAHGAHGHM
+213 QRLHSHHSHHQPHHPSASPA
-224 SQQQQQSHTQ
+224 
-234 QVPKLGLMAPSA
+234 VPKLGLMAPSA

-255 PSPRALRKR
+255 PSPRASRKR

-272 TSLCIISHHPFFS
+272 TSLCIISHHPFFT

-299 ACNESSSPKRLG
+299 ACNESSSPKRVG
-311 ASQKQNRDNV
+311 ASQKINRDNV
-321 WTVLTGHASAEATSS
+321 WTVLTGHVSDATPS

-404 ETCLKVWTLIMLE
+404 ETCLKVWTLIMQE

-473 GVPATFLMYK
+473 GVPASFLVYK

-501 LSPPTGGYE
+501 LTPPTGGYE
-510 EIPALPEP
+510 EIPPLPEP
-518 EGTILKNHLKQAMQ
+518 EGTILKNHLKQALTSMT
-532 LMDEAGLGALSSMSA
+532 ATNTAVSS
-547 SNQAIS
+547 
-553 AQQLLPSV
+553 QQLLPSV
-561 RDSLTEPTLLGVSQ
+561 RDSLQEPPLLGVSQ
-575 VRLPLQSP
+575 VRLPLQTP
-583 TQSAYASQRSSMSAQ
+583 PHSAQASQRNSMSAQ
-598 GSHSRQPSPMNSPAL
+598 GTISSRQPSPMNSPAL
-613 NPFIYGTDVD
+613 NPFVYGTDVD

-662 FQINSFLRSRPRAT
+662 FQINSFLRSRPRAS

-712 PGQVGDKPKWFAH
+712 PMQVGDKPKWFAH
-725 QLTPIRFSVWD
+725 ALTPIRFSVWD

-765 AESSSSSYS
+765 ADSSSSSYS

-779 VSEMVSSDLSPSIH
+779 VSEMASSDLSPSLH
-793 DVFGAHN
+793 DVFGSYN
-800 RPHNVP
+800 RPHVVP

-818 YHPPRTLQYP
+818 YHPPSKLQYP
-828 ESMSKKIEISEDEE
+828 EGIADAVASKEEEDEE
-842 AQRAESPISSSSSR
+842 RADSPVSSSSSR
-856 SDLSSPSRDSEFEFP
+856 SDLSSPSFNRDSEFDFQP
-871 TKSATGPFDLA
+871 KGGQTLGSTTVGSGAA
-882 APAAQR
+882 APSFELATPLAMR
-888 LEATLR
+888 LEATIKM
-894 AASIDNEATEAGEP
+894 ASIEQESDTVSTATSKTIAAGS
-908 RKSPVSAHKQQLQ
+908 KL
-921 HHQQQQQ
+921 Q
-928 RHAGEADHSGVDK
+928 RHPSDSESRPEK
-941 KRPPPITPPVSNI
+941 KIPPPLTPPVKQPGVSNI

-969 RQGSQGSLFENFA
+969 RQSSQSSLFENFA

-994 QSSQEGLLAQV
+994 QSSQEGLLAHV

-1030 AGVSKHTFDDL
+1030 AGVSKNTLEDL
-1041 TYVSKSTIGDL
+1041 TYVGKSTLGDL

-1061 KKGIIKVDDQS
+1061 KKGIIKIEEHSAGGAGPPPKSPGS
-1072 QLVGQQQIATQKQMQ
+1072 QLATHKQVQQ
-1087 SSGGNFFS
+1087 SGGQGGGNNFFS
-1095 SIGTDFNGLASST
+1095 AIGTDFNGLASST
-1108 STMFSGMFGGK
+1108 STMFSGMFGK
-1119 KNQQRQQQPPHPQYS
+1119 KSQQKQVPVQQKQPNVS
-1134 SGSLQQKAK
+1134 SGKAK
-1143 SGINFDPFPSRKGL
+1143 SGINFDPFPGRKGL

-1162 LIKHSGPGQTQ
+1162 LIKHSGPRQTQ
-1173 EDITRQQNQERS
+1173 EELTRQQNQERS
-1185 HSNTENQAFLK
+1185 HSNAENQTFLK
-1196 DVTSQVLAGEGVGWL
+1196 DVTNQVLAGEGVGWL
-1211 KMNRFKKL
+1211 KLNRFKKL

-1232 LNKTLDKKIMPDDHI
+1232 LNKTLDKKIAPDDHI

-1252 PKPVWKGMLKC
+1252 TKPVWKGMLKC
-1263 LQAVT
+1263 IQAIAGGLDVT
-1268 VGFEASFSNFGL
+1268 FANFGL
-1280 GGMASIF
+1280 GGMASVF
-1287 QMMEIAHTHYWSKE
+1287 QLMEVAHTHYWSKE
-1301 LNETTDMSSS
+1301 INEGSDMSSS

-1317 TSPMGSRE
+1317 ASPMGSRE
-1325 NLRSPSSPMDSHSG
+1325 NLRSPSSPNGSHSA

-1347 QESRKGSSQ
+1347 QESRKSSTQLAHGGPGGSHSG
-1356 TDRAGPMINTA
+1356 APIN
-1367 ATSAA
+1367 
-1372 ARRMSSADSQDGQS
+1372 RRLSSADSQDGQS
-1386 TTEMFKDMLVQKRTA
+1386 TTEMFKDMLSQKRSA
-1401 LLSKLTSFD
+1401 LKNMLTSFD
-1410 SDGAGSTG
+1410 SD
-1418 ALSVVSDLLPGG
+1418 
-1430 SLNVR
+1430 
-1435 MPASCRSTVSDTEY
+1435 
-1449 ENTTTSKDSK
+1449 TTTSKDSK
-1459 RSSGNI
+1459 KSSGNL

-1496 VYLFEGLIGRDR
+1496 VYLFEGLLGKDR
-1508 SNLWNQMQFWEDA
+1508 LNLWNQMQFWEDA

-1540 EMMERYKSLSDEE
+1540 EMMERYKSLSESE

-1566 TMLYNLTAILVMLG
+1566 TMLYNLTAILVMLN
-1580 VNKEEIR
+1580 VAKDEIR

-1602 YSTEVHNVVDQI
+1602 YSQEVHNVVDQI

-1632 HRQSFTVHP
+1632 HRQSFTVHQ
-1641 GSDNSGPLLFME
+1641 GTDVNGPLRFME
-1653 VRDDGLVVRSVD
+1653 VRDDGLVLRSVD
-1665 GTIVERWFYE
+1665 GTIVERWWYE
-1675 RLVNMTYSPKTKVL
+1675 RLVNMTYSPKTKLL

-1697 QIQLN
+1697 QTQLHKY
-1702 RFYTRKC
+1702 YTRKC
-1709 RELYNSIKESM
+1709 KELYNCIKEAM
-1720 ERSGTPKNVPELGGE
+1720 ERGGTPTNVPELGGE

-1760 ANSKDFEFFVRLD
+1760 SNSKFFVRLD
-1773 HIRKCFTQMGG
+1773 HIRKCFTQKGG

-1794 TRHLIQRKYKSTL
+1794 TRNLIQRKYQS
-1807 ADQICYAVLCVFSY
+1807 
-1821 VAAGQEQKKN
+1821 
-1831 PVVITPQIQ
+1831 
-1840 DIHAQQK
+1840 
-1847 QQHAQQQK
+1847 
-1855 QLQQQQHQQQQQQ
+1855 
-1868 PHPSSSGATSPRAS
+1868 S
-1882 MAKQTAVATTTPGN
+1882 MASEIVLSFHRVTSVQFAYICHLNGERGTVTN
-1896 KSPSL
+1896 KS
-1901 ATTHLPPQQCTGK
+1901 
-1914 NATITIRHTMPM
+1914 IT
-1926 QKPTVTTATVQ
+1926 
-1937 PQAKLPHAA
+1937 
-1946 YASPATITAAPMQ
+1946 
-1959 TASATGGTMQQQHH
+1959 GTME
-1973 PQSNYQQ
+1973 SDTAK
-1980 VSPVSPLQ
+1980 PVDPLE
-1988 QHAHQYAQQHQ
+1988 
-1999 QTPTN
+1999 TKEP
-2004 HHVPSHSPVSRTSSS
+2004 
-2019 GSTTGPLP
+2019 PL
-2027 QLPPRV
+2027 
-2033 PSQTSTE
+2033 
-2040 SLHSSPP
+2040 
-2047 IGKTR
+2047 
-2052 GLPAGPP
+2052 
-2059 PAIPPRSGAMARAGS
+2059 
-2074 LQVHSSAAAAATSSA
+2074 
-2089 ASNALTGAR
+2089 AS
-2098 NFVRQISASSTPP
+2098 V
-2111 QYTPQ
+2111 
-2116 APPPFVIPKRRTS
+2116 
-2129 LSRASSVACTGA
+2129 
-2141 AGAPP
+2141 
-2146 TSSLGAMGGQRPSYG
+2146 
-2161 SVNMGLSQQQ
+2161 
-2171 QPQHTSYQ
+2171 
-2179 SQQSQQS
+2179 
-2186 PQQQQQQSPGASGA
+2186 
-2200 NKH
+2200 

>member
-1 MAEQQK
+1 MSDQQK
-7 LSLCPRLVD
+7 ASLCPRLVD

-21 GARTTPPM
+21 GAHTTPPM
-29 PKGLTG
+29 PKGLQG
-35 NKTPPVQ
+35 LKAPPVQ
-42 IPELLRRYPPSDHS
+42 VPDLLRRYPPSDHA

-113 PIERHTANADRGAV
+113 PIERPSSVA
-127 SGNHGAAGL
+127 GAAGA
-136 GQSTRGRRSSAF
+136 GSDRPGNGGPGGHGGGGGAGGSGGGGRGGRRSSAF

-165 SRTYDAKRRISCNS
+165 S
-179 YGLLTSSSDY
+179 SDY

-198 DREMT
+198 DRELT

-208 DPPNQ
+208 DQ
-213 HHSAHGAHGHM
+213 QRLHSHSHSHHHQPQPHH
-224 SQQQQQSHTQ
+224 QQPQQQSSHHPSAGPA
-234 QVPKLGLMAPSA
+234 VPKLGLMAPSA

-255 PSPRALRKR
+255 PSPRASRKR

-272 TSLCIISHHPFFS
+272 TSLCIISHHPFFT

-299 ACNESSSPKRLG
+299 ACNESSSPKRVG
-311 ASQKQNRDNV
+311 ASQKINRDNV
-321 WTVLTGHASAEATSS
+321 WTVLTGHVSEATPS

-404 ETCLKVWTLIMLE
+404 ETCLKVWTLIMQE

-473 GVPATFLMYK
+473 GVPASFLVYK

-501 LSPPTGGYE
+501 LTPPTGGYE
-510 EIPALPEP
+510 EIPPLPEP
-518 EGTILKNHLKQAMQ
+518 EGTILKNHLKQALTSMT
-532 LMDEAGLGALSSMSA
+532 ATNTAVSS
-547 SNQAIS
+547 
-553 AQQLLPSV
+553 QQLLPSV
-561 RDSLTEPTLLGVSQ
+561 RDSLQEPPLLGVSQ
-575 VRLPLQSP
+575 VRLPLQTP
-583 TQSAYASQRSSMSAQ
+583 PHSAQASQRNSMSAQ
-598 GSHSRQPSPMNSPAL
+598 GTISSRQPSPMNSPAL
-613 NPFIYGTDVD
+613 NPFVYGTDVD

-662 FQINSFLRSRPRAT
+662 FQINSFLRSRPRAS

-712 PGQVGDKPKWFAH
+712 PMQVGDKPKWFAH
-725 QLTPIRFSVWD
+725 ALTPIRFSVWD

-765 AESSSSSYS
+765 ADSSSSSYS

-779 VSEMVSSDLSPSIH
+779 VSEMASSDLSPSLH
-793 DVFGAHN
+793 DVFGSYN
-800 RPHNVP
+800 RPHVVP

-818 YHPPRTLQYP
+818 YHPPSKLQYP
-828 ESMSKKIEISEDEE
+828 EGIADAAANKEEEDEE
-842 AQRAESPISSSSSR
+842 RADSPVSSSSSR
-856 SDLSSPSRDSEFEFP
+856 SDLSSPSFNRDSEFDFQP
-871 TKSATGPFDLA
+871 KGGSATAGGGATAPSFELA
-882 APAAQR
+882 TPLAMR
-888 LEATLR
+888 LEATIKM
-894 AASIDNEATEAGEP
+894 ASIEQESDAGP
-908 RKSPVSAHKQQLQ
+908 TVAAKSIAPLSKL
-921 HHQQQQQ
+921 Q
-928 RHAGEADHSGVDK
+928 RHPSDSERPERK
-941 KRPPPITPPVSNI
+941 IPPPLTPPVKQPGVSNI

-969 RQGSQGSLFENFA
+969 RQSSQSSLFENFA

-994 QSSQEGLLAQV
+994 QSSQEGLLAHV

-1030 AGVSKHTFDDL
+1030 AGVSKNTLEDL
-1041 TYVSKSTIGDL
+1041 TYVGKSTLGDL

-1061 KKGIIKVDDQS
+1061 KKGIIKIEEHSTAVAVPPPKSPGS
-1072 QLVGQQQIATQKQMQ
+1072 QLATHKQVQQTGG
-1087 SSGGNFFS
+1087 SGGGNNFFS

-1108 STMFSGMFGGK
+1108 STMFSGMFGK
-1119 KNQQRQQQPPHPQYS
+1119 KNQQKQVPVQHKPASVS
-1134 SGSLQQKAK
+1134 SAK
-1143 SGINFDPFPSRKGL
+1143 GKTGINFDPFPGRKGL

-1162 LIKHSGPGQTQ
+1162 LIKHSGPRQTQ
-1173 EDITRQQNQERS
+1173 EELTRQQNQERS
-1185 HSNTENQAFLK
+1185 HSNAENQTFLK
-1196 DVTSQVLAGEGVGWL
+1196 DVTNQVLAGEGVGWL
-1211 KMNRFKKL
+1211 KLNRFKKL

-1232 LNKTLDKKIMPDDHI
+1232 LNKTLDKKIAPDDHI

-1252 PKPVWKGMLKC
+1252 TKPVWKGMLKC
-1263 LQAVT
+1263 VQAIAGGLDVT
-1268 VGFEASFSNFGL
+1268 FANFGL
-1280 GGMASIF
+1280 GGMASVF
-1287 QMMEIAHTHYWSKE
+1287 QLMEVAHTHYWSKE
-1301 LNETTDMSSS
+1301 INEGSDMSSS

-1317 TSPMGSRE
+1317 ASPMGSRE
-1325 NLRSPSSPMDSHSG
+1325 NLRSPSSPNGSHSA

-1347 QESRKGSSQ
+1347 QESRKSSTQ
-1356 TDRAGPMINTA
+1356 LPHSGPSPGAPVN
-1367 ATSAA
+1367 
-1372 ARRMSSADSQDGQS
+1372 RRLSSADSQDGQS
-1386 TTEMFKDMLVQKRTA
+1386 TTEMFKDMLSQKRSA
-1401 LLSKLTSFD
+1401 LKNMLTSFD
-1410 SDGAGSTG
+1410 SDAAGSTG
-1418 ALSVVSDLLPGG
+1418 ALSVVSLGVRLP
-1430 SLNVR
+1430 S
-1435 MPASCRSTVSDTEY
+1435 SCRSTVSDTEY

-1459 RSSGNI
+1459 KSTGNL

-1496 VYLFEGLIGRDR
+1496 VYLFEGLLGKDR
-1508 SNLWNQMQFWEDA
+1508 LNLWNQMQFWEDA

-1540 EMMERYKSLSDEE
+1540 EMMERYKSLSESE

-1566 TMLYNLTAILVMLG
+1566 TMLYNLTAILVMLN
-1580 VNKEEIR
+1580 VPKDEIR

-1602 YSTEVHNVVDQI
+1602 YSQEVHNVVDQI

-1632 HRQSFTVHP
+1632 HRQSFTVHQ
-1641 GSDNSGPLLFME
+1641 GTDVNGPLRFME
-1653 VRDDGLVVRSVD
+1653 VRDDGLVLRSVD
-1665 GTIVERWFYE
+1665 GTIVERWWYE
-1675 RLVNMTYSPKTKVL
+1675 RLVNMTYSPKTKLL

-1697 QIQLN
+1697 QTQLHKY
-1702 RFYTRKC
+1702 YTRKC
-1709 RELYNSIKESM
+1709 KELYNCIKEAM
-1720 ERSGTPKNVPELGGE
+1720 ERGGTPTNVPELGGE

-1760 ANSKDFEFFVRLD
+1760 SNSKFFVRLD
-1773 HIRKCFTQMGG
+1773 HIRKCFTQKGG

-1794 TRHLIQRKYKSTL
+1794 TRNLIQRKYQSSMS
-1807 ADQICYAVLCVFSY
+1807 DQICYSVLCVFSY
-1821 VAAGQEQKKN
+1821 VAAGQDQKKN

-1847 QQHAQQQK
+1847 QKHQQQ
-1855 QLQQQQHQQQQQQ
+1855 QQHPPQQQQQQHQANQQQ
-1868 PHPSSSGATSPRAS
+1868 HSSVAAATAPSSSSKEAPPAQVNPNRLSSGGKS
-1882 MAKQTAVATTTPGN
+1882 QPG
-1896 KSPSL
+1896 S
-1901 ATTHLPPQQCTGK
+1901 
-1914 NATITIRHTMPM
+1914 ITIRHTVPM
-1926 QKPTVTTATVQ
+1926 QKPTITMSTVQ
-1937 PQAKLPHAA
+1937 PQARLPAQVA
-1946 YASPATITAAPMQ
+1946 TTTTTTVTPAPASASASAAP
-1959 TASATGGTMQQQHH
+1959 A
-1973 PQSNYQQ
+1973 
-1980 VSPVSPLQ
+1980 
-1988 QHAHQYAQQHQ
+1988 
-1999 QTPTN
+1999 
-2004 HHVPSHSPVSRTSSS
+2004 
-2019 GSTTGPLP
+2019 STTSLPNPGKLP

-2033 PSQTSTE
+2033 PSQPSTE
-2040 SLHSSPP
+2040 SLASISSPP
-2047 IGKTR
+2047 PKIRT
-2052 GLPAGPP
+2052 PMTAPPGPP
-2059 PAIPPRSGAMARAGS
+2059 PAIPPR
-2074 LQVHSSAAAAATSSA
+2074 
-2089 ASNALTGAR
+2089 TGAIAR
-2098 NFVRQISASSTPP
+2098 SGSVPAARSFVRQASANSTPP

-2116 APPPFVIPKRRTS
+2116 PPPPFVIPKRHS
-2129 LSRASSVACTGA
+2129 GLARASTM
-2141 AGAPP
+2141 
-2146 TSSLGAMGGQRPSYG
+2146 SSSSSSSG
-2161 SVNMGLSQQQ
+2161 SSAGLSMGSSSVSNH
-2171 QPQHTSYQ
+2171 PGHSQ
-2179 SQQSQQS
+2179 SQQRASHGSCVAAAVLQSMPESEPGYGSGSGSGSISGSSSGSGSASGSIASAS
-2186 PQQQQQQSPGASGA
+2186 PQAHR
-2200 NKH
+2200 KH

>member
-1 MAEQQK
+1 MSDQQK
-7 LSLCPRLVD
+7 ASLCPRLVD

-21 GARTTPPM
+21 GAHTTPPM
-29 PKGLTG
+29 PKGLQG
-35 NKTPPVQ
+35 LKAPPVQ
-42 IPELLRRYPPSDHS
+42 VPDLLRRYPPSDHA

-113 PIERHTANADRGAV
+113 PIERP
-127 SGNHGAAGL
+127 SSAAGSAAA
-136 GQSTRGRRSSAF
+136 GNDRPGNGGPGGHGGGAGGGAGGGGRGGRRSSAF

-165 SRTYDAKRRISCNS
+165 SS

-198 DREMT
+198 DRELT

-208 DPPNQ
+208 DQ
-213 HHSAHGAHGHM
+213 QRLHSHHSHHQPHHPSASPA
-224 SQQQQQSHTQ
+224 
-234 QVPKLGLMAPSA
+234 VPKLGLMAPSA

-255 PSPRALRKR
+255 PSPRASRKR

-272 TSLCIISHHPFFS
+272 TSLCIISHHPFFT

-299 ACNESSSPKRLG
+299 ACNESSSPKRVG
-311 ASQKQNRDNV
+311 ASQKINRDNV
-321 WTVLTGHASAEATSS
+321 WTVLTGHVSDATPS

-404 ETCLKVWTLIMLE
+404 ETCLKVWTLIMQE

-473 GVPATFLMYK
+473 GVPASFLVYK

-501 LSPPTGGYE
+501 LTPPTGGYE
-510 EIPALPEP
+510 EIPPLPEP
-518 EGTILKNHLKQAMQ
+518 EGTILKNHLKQALTSMT
-532 LMDEAGLGALSSMSA
+532 ATNTAVSS
-547 SNQAIS
+547 
-553 AQQLLPSV
+553 QQLLPSV
-561 RDSLTEPTLLGVSQ
+561 RDSLQEPPLLGVSQ
-575 VRLPLQSP
+575 VRLPLQTP
-583 TQSAYASQRSSMSAQ
+583 PHSAQASQRNSMSAQ
-598 GSHSRQPSPMNSPAL
+598 GTISSRQPSPMNSPAL
-613 NPFIYGTDVD
+613 NPFVYGTDVD

-662 FQINSFLRSRPRAT
+662 FQINSFLRSRPRAS

-712 PGQVGDKPKWFAH
+712 PMQVGDKPKWFAH
-725 QLTPIRFSVWD
+725 ALTPIRFSVWD

-765 AESSSSSYS
+765 ADSSSSSYS

-779 VSEMVSSDLSPSIH
+779 VSEMASSDLSPSLH
-793 DVFGAHN
+793 DVFGSYN
-800 RPHNVP
+800 RPHVVP

-818 YHPPRTLQYP
+818 YHPPSKLQYP
-828 ESMSKKIEISEDEE
+828 EGIADAVASKEEEDEE
-842 AQRAESPISSSSSR
+842 RADSPVSSSSSR
-856 SDLSSPSRDSEFEFP
+856 SDLSSPSFNRDSEFDFQP
-871 TKSATGPFDLA
+871 KGGQTLGSTTVGSGAA
-882 APAAQR
+882 APSFELATPLAMR
-888 LEATLR
+888 LEATIKM
-894 AASIDNEATEAGEP
+894 ASIEQESDTVSTATSKTIAAGS
-908 RKSPVSAHKQQLQ
+908 KL
-921 HHQQQQQ
+921 Q
-928 RHAGEADHSGVDK
+928 RHPSDSESRPEK
-941 KRPPPITPPVSNI
+941 KIPPPLTPPVKQPGVSNI

-969 RQGSQGSLFENFA
+969 RQSSQSSLFENFA

-994 QSSQEGLLAQV
+994 QSSQEGLLAHV

-1030 AGVSKHTFDDL
+1030 AGVSKNTLEDL
-1041 TYVSKSTIGDL
+1041 TYVGKSTLGDL

-1061 KKGIIKVDDQS
+1061 KKGIIKIEEHSAGGAGPPPKSPGS
-1072 QLVGQQQIATQKQMQ
+1072 QLATHKQVQQ
-1087 SSGGNFFS
+1087 SGGQGGGNNFFS
-1095 SIGTDFNGLASST
+1095 AIGTDFNGLASST
-1108 STMFSGMFGGK
+1108 STMFSGMFGK
-1119 KNQQRQQQPPHPQYS
+1119 KSQQKQVPVQQKQPNVS
-1134 SGSLQQKAK
+1134 SGKAK
-1143 SGINFDPFPSRKGL
+1143 SGINFDPFPGRKGL

-1162 LIKHSGPGQTQ
+1162 LIKHSGPRQTQ
-1173 EDITRQQNQERS
+1173 EELTRQQNQERS
-1185 HSNTENQAFLK
+1185 HSNAENQTFLK
-1196 DVTSQVLAGEGVGWL
+1196 DVTNQVLAGEGVGWL
-1211 KMNRFKKL
+1211 KLNRFKKL

-1232 LNKTLDKKIMPDDHI
+1232 LNKTLDKKIAPDDHI

-1252 PKPVWKGMLKC
+1252 TKPVWKGMLKC
-1263 LQAVT
+1263 IQAIAGGLDVT
-1268 VGFEASFSNFGL
+1268 FANFGL
-1280 GGMASIF
+1280 GGMASVF
-1287 QMMEIAHTHYWSKE
+1287 QLMEVAHTHYWSKE
-1301 LNETTDMSSS
+1301 INEGSDMSSS

-1317 TSPMGSRE
+1317 ASPMGSRE
-1325 NLRSPSSPMDSHSG
+1325 NLRSPSSPNGSHSA

-1347 QESRKGSSQ
+1347 QESRKSSTQLAHGGPGGSHSG
-1356 TDRAGPMINTA
+1356 APIN
-1367 ATSAA
+1367 
-1372 ARRMSSADSQDGQS
+1372 RRLSSADSQDGQS
-1386 TTEMFKDMLVQKRTA
+1386 TTEMFKDMLSQKRSA
-1401 LLSKLTSFD
+1401 LKNMLTSFD
-1410 SDGAGSTG
+1410 SDAAGSTG
-1418 ALSVVSDLLPGG
+1418 ALSVVSLGVRLP
-1430 SLNVR
+1430 S
-1435 MPASCRSTVSDTEY
+1435 SCRSTVSDTEY

-1459 RSSGNI
+1459 KSSGNL

-1496 VYLFEGLIGRDR
+1496 VYLFEGLLGKDR
-1508 SNLWNQMQFWEDA
+1508 LNLWNQMQFWEDA

-1540 EMMERYKSLSDEE
+1540 EMMERYKSLSESE

-1566 TMLYNLTAILVMLG
+1566 TMLYNLTAILVMLN
-1580 VNKEEIR
+1580 VAKDEIR

-1602 YSTEVHNVVDQI
+1602 YSQEVHNVVDQI

-1632 HRQSFTVHP
+1632 HRQSFTVHQ
-1641 GSDNSGPLLFME
+1641 GTDVNGPLRFME
-1653 VRDDGLVVRSVD
+1653 VRDDGLVLRSVD
-1665 GTIVERWFYE
+1665 GTIVERWWYE
-1675 RLVNMTYSPKTKVL
+1675 RLVNMTYSPKTKLL

-1697 QIQLN
+1697 QTQLHKY
-1702 RFYTRKC
+1702 YTRKC
-1709 RELYNSIKESM
+1709 KELYNCIKEAM
-1720 ERSGTPKNVPELGGE
+1720 ERGGTPTNVPELGGE

-1760 ANSKDFEFFVRLD
+1760 SNSKFFVRLD
-1773 HIRKCFTQMGG
+1773 HIRKCFTQKGG

-1794 TRHLIQRKYKSTL
+1794 TRNLIQRKYQSSMS
-1807 ADQICYAVLCVFSY
+1807 DQICYSVLCVFSY
-1821 VAAGQEQKKN
+1821 VAAGQDQKKN

-1847 QQHAQQQK
+1847 QKHQ
-1855 QLQQQQHQQQQQQ
+1855 QQQQHQQPQQQQ
-1868 PHPSSSGATSPRAS
+1868 PHQPTTQQHQP
-1882 MAKQTAVATTTPGN
+1882 TAVASAVPTTTAPAGQVN
-1896 KSPSL
+1896 PNRM
-1901 ATTHLPPQQCTGK
+1901 TGK
-1914 NATITIRHTMPM
+1914 SQAGSISIRHTVPM
-1926 QKPTVTTATVQ
+1926 QKPTITMSTVQ
-1937 PQAKLPHAA
+1937 PQARM
-1946 YASPATITAAPMQ
+1946 PAQVA
-1959 TASATGGTMQQQHH
+1959 TASVTCPVTVPVLPTPAPPT
-1973 PQSNYQQ
+1973 SN
-1980 VSPVSPLQ
+1980 P
-1988 QHAHQYAQQHQ
+1988 AK
-1999 QTPTN
+1999 
-2004 HHVPSHSPVSRTSSS
+2004 
-2019 GSTTGPLP
+2019 LP

-2033 PSQTSTE
+2033 PSQPSTE
-2040 SLHSSPP
+2040 SLASISSPP
-2047 IGKTR
+2047 PKLRT
-2052 GLPAGPP
+2052 PMSAPPGPP
-2059 PAIPPRSGAMARAGS
+2059 PAIPPRTGSISRSGSVPAARS
-2074 LQVHSSAAAAATSSA
+2074 
-2089 ASNALTGAR
+2089 
-2098 NFVRQISASSTPP
+2098 FVRQASANSTPP

-2116 APPPFVIPKRRTS
+2116 PPPPFVIPKRHS
-2129 LSRASSVACTGA
+2129 GLARASTLSSS
-2141 AGAPP
+2141 
-2146 TSSLGAMGGQRPSYG
+2146 TSASMSSSSASNHPGHS
-2161 SVNMGLSQQQ
+2161 
-2171 QPQHTSYQ
+2171 Q
-2179 SQQSQQS
+2179 SQQRASHGSVAAVLQSMPEAEPGYGSGSGSISGSSSGSGSASGSIASAS
-2186 PQQQQQQSPGASGA
+2186 PQAHR
-2200 NKH
+2200 KH

>member
-1 MAEQQK
+1 MSDQQRA
-7 LSLCPRLVD
+7 SLCPRLVD

-21 GARTTPPM
+21 GAHTTPPM
-29 PKGLTG
+29 PKGMPAS
-35 NKTPPVQ
+35 KAPPVQ
-42 IPELLRRYPPSDHS
+42 VPDLLRRYPPSDHA

-113 PIERHTANADRGAV
+113 PIERPCSSAAAAANAAAAAAAAERG
-127 SGNHGAAGL
+127 GNGAPAGHL
-136 GQSTRGRRSSAF
+136 AGGGGARGRRSSAF

-165 SRTYDAKRRISCNS
+165 S
-179 YGLLTSSSDY
+179 SDY

-198 DREMT
+198 DRELT

-208 DPPNQ
+208 DQ
-213 HHSAHGAHGHM
+213 QRLHAHQTSQA
-224 SQQQQQSHTQ
+224 QQQQQQ
-234 QVPKLGLMAPSA
+234 QPNAVPKLGLMAPSA

-255 PSPRALRKR
+255 PSPRASRKR

-272 TSLCIISHHPFFS
+272 TSLCIISHHPFFT

-299 ACNESSSPKRLG
+299 ACNESSSPKRVG
-311 ASQKQNRDNV
+311 ASQKINRDNV
-321 WTVLTGHASAEATSS
+321 WTVLTGHVSEATPS

-473 GVPATFLMYK
+473 GVPASFLIYK

-501 LSPPTGGYE
+501 LTPPTGGYD
-510 EIPALPEP
+510 EIPPLPEP

-532 LMDEAGLGALSSMSA
+532 LMDEAGLGALTSMSA
-547 SNQAIS
+547 NNQAVS
-553 AQQLLPSV
+553 SQQLLPSV
-561 RDSLTEPTLLGVSQ
+561 RDSLQEPPLLGVSQ
-575 VRLPLQSP
+575 VRLSLTTPP
-583 TQSAYASQRSSMSAQ
+583 HSAQASQRNSVSAQ
-598 GSHSRQPSPMNSPAL
+598 GALMMSRQASPMNSPAL
-613 NPFIYGTDVD
+613 NPFVYGTDVD

-662 FQINSFLRSRPRAT
+662 FQINSFLRSRPRASV
-676 QFLNQFARTQAVEF
+676 FLNQFARTQAVEF

-712 PGQVGDKPKWFAH
+712 PMQVGDKPKWFAH
-725 QLTPIRFSVWD
+725 SLTPIRFSVWD

-765 AESSSSSYS
+765 ADSSSSSYS

-779 VSEMVSSDLSPSIH
+779 VSEMASSDLSPSLH
-793 DVFGAHN
+793 DVFGSYN
-800 RPHNVP
+800 RPHVVP

-818 YHPPRTLQYP
+818 YHPPSKLQYP
-828 ESMSKKIEISEDEE
+828 EGQAGHQATSKEDEE
-842 AQRAESPISSSSSR
+842 RADSPVSSSSSR
-856 SDLSSPSRDSEFEFP
+856 SDLSSPSFNRDSEFDFQA
-871 TKSATGPFDLA
+871 KATATTGSQPAFELA
-882 APAAQR
+882 TPLAMR
-888 LEATLR
+888 LEATIKMASLEAESD
-894 AASIDNEATEAGEP
+894 AASTATGKTVANN
-908 RKSPVSAHKQQLQ
+908 KLQ
-921 HHQQQQQ
+921 KNTSELE
-928 RHAGEADHSGVDK
+928 RTEK
-941 KRPPPITPPVSNI
+941 KIPPPLTPPVKQPSVTNI

-969 RQGSQGSLFENFA
+969 RQSSQSSLFENFA

-994 QSSQEGLLAQV
+994 QSSQEGILAHV
-1005 DKFTLHAKKAAGEA
+1005 DKHALDEDLDDKMRHTFEKFTLSAKKAAGEA

-1030 AGVSKHTFDDL
+1030 AGVSKNTFEDL
-1041 TYVSKSTIGDL
+1041 TYVGKSTLGDL

-1061 KKGIIKVDDQS
+1061 KKGIIKLDEHGAVVTQNQGPGQNASNS
-1072 QLVGQQQIATQKQMQ
+1072 QLATQKQC
-1087 SSGGNFFS
+1087 
-1095 SIGTDFNGLASST
+1095 
-1108 STMFSGMFGGK
+1108 
-1119 KNQQRQQQPPHPQYS
+1119 
-1134 SGSLQQKAK
+1134 
-1143 SGINFDPFPSRKGL
+1143 
-1157 VERTP
+1157 
-1162 LIKHSGPGQTQ
+1162 
-1173 EDITRQQNQERS
+1173 IT
-1185 HSNTENQAFLK
+1185 
-1196 DVTSQVLAGEGVGWL
+1196 
-1211 KMNRFKKL
+1211 
-1219 MEDESY
+1219 
-1225 RTLVLSK
+1225 
-1232 LNKTLDKKIMPDDHI
+1232 
-1247 DDVCV
+1247 
-1252 PKPVWKGMLKC
+1252 KPVWKGMLKC
-1263 LQAVT
+1263 VQAIAGGLDVT
-1268 VGFEASFSNFGL
+1268 FGNFGL
-1280 GGMASIF
+1280 GGMASVF
-1287 QMMEIAHTHYWSKE
+1287 QLMEVAHTHYWSKE
-1301 LNETTDMSSS
+1301 INEGSDMSSS

-1317 TSPMGSRE
+1317 ASPLGSRE
-1325 NLRSPSSPMDSHSG
+1325 NLRSPSSPNGSHSG

-1347 QESRKGSSQ
+1347 QESRKSS
-1356 TDRAGPMINTA
+1356 THTALPTTA
-1367 ATSAA
+1367 AQ
-1372 ARRMSSADSQDGQS
+1372 RRLSSADSQDGQS
-1386 TTEMFKDMLVQKRTA
+1386 TTEMFKDMLSQKRSA
-1401 LLSKLTSFD
+1401 LKNMLTSFD
-1410 SDGAGSTG
+1410 SDAAGSTG
-1418 ALSVVSDLLPGG
+1418 ALSVVSDLLPAG
-1430 SLNVR
+1430 SLSVR
-1435 MPASCRSTVSDTEY
+1435 MPSSCRSTVSDTEY

-1459 RSSGNI
+1459 KSTGNL

-1496 VYLFEGLIGRDR
+1496 VYLFEGLLGKDR
-1508 SNLWNQMQFWEDA
+1508 LNLWNQMQFWEDA

-1540 EMMERYKSLSDEE
+1540 EMMERYKSLSESE

-1566 TMLYNLTAILVMLG
+1566 TMLYNLTAILVMLN
-1580 VNKEEIR
+1580 VTKDEIR

-1602 YSTEVHNVVDQI
+1602 YSQEVHNVVDQI

-1632 HRQSFTVHP
+1632 HRQSFTVHQ
-1641 GSDNSGPLLFME
+1641 GIDVNGPLRFME
-1653 VRDDGLVVRSVD
+1653 VRDDGLVLRSVD
-1665 GTIVERWFYE
+1665 GTIVERWWYE
-1675 RLVNMTYSPKTKVL
+1675 RLVNMTYSPKTKLL

-1697 QIQLN
+1697 QTQLHKY
-1702 RFYTRKC
+1702 YTRKC
-1709 RELYNSIKESM
+1709 KELYNCIKEAM
-1720 ERSGTPKNVPELGGE
+1720 ERGGTPTNVPELGGE

-1760 ANSKDFEFFVRLD
+1760 SNSKDFEFFVRLD
-1773 HIRKCFTQMGG
+1773 HIRKCFTQKGG

-1794 TRHLIQRKYKSTL
+1794 TRNLIQRKYQSSMS
-1807 ADQICYAVLCVFSY
+1807 DQICYSVLCVFSY
-1821 VAAGQEQKKN
+1821 VAAGQDQKKN

-1847 QQHAQQQK
+1847 QKQK
-1855 QLQQQQHQQQQQQ
+1855 Q
-1868 PHPSSSGATSPRAS
+1868 
-1882 MAKQTAVATTTPGN
+1882 QTTAAATTTSSGSSSRQQSGN
-1896 KSPSL
+1896 
-1901 ATTHLPPQQCTGK
+1901 
-1914 NATITIRHTMPM
+1914 ITIKHTVPM
-1926 QKPTVTTATVQ
+1926 QKPTITMSTVQPLAKLPAAAAAAAAAATTAAATTTATVV
-1937 PQAKLPHAA
+1937 
-1946 YASPATITAAPMQ
+1946 S
-1959 TASATGGTMQQQHH
+1959 SAHGQ
-1973 PQSNYQQ
+1973 
-1980 VSPVSPLQ
+1980 
-1988 QHAHQYAQQHQ
+1988 
-1999 QTPTN
+1999 
-2004 HHVPSHSPVSRTSSS
+2004 
-2019 GSTTGPLP
+2019 LP

-2033 PSQTSTE
+2033 PSQPSTE
-2040 SLHSSPP
+2040 SLASISSPP
-2047 IGKTR
+2047 PKVR
-2052 GLPAGPP
+2052 SAAPPGPP
-2059 PAIPPRSGAMARAGS
+2059 PAIPPR
-2074 LQVHSSAAAAATSSA
+2074 
-2089 ASNALTGAR
+2089 TGAIAR
-2098 NFVRQISASSTPP
+2098 SGSVQVQPTRSFVRQASANSTPP

-2116 APPPFVIPKRRTS
+2116 PPPKFVIPKR
-2129 LSRASSVACTGA
+2129 LARASTLTVAQSV
-2141 AGAPP
+2141 
-2146 TSSLGAMGGQRPSYG
+2146 
-2161 SVNMGLSQQQ
+2161 QQQ
-2171 QPQHTSYQ
+2171 QPQAAAA
-2179 SQQSQQS
+2179 QQSQTQTQQQLFTQQRASYGSVSAALQSLPESGGGASASLAAGTGAGTS
-2186 PQQQQQQSPGASGA
+2186 PQAHR
-2200 NKH
+2200 KH

>member
-1 MAEQQK
+1 MSDQQRA
-7 LSLCPRLVD
+7 SLCPRLVD

-21 GARTTPPM
+21 GAHTTPPM
-29 PKGLTG
+29 PKGLQG
-35 NKTPPVQ
+35 LKAPPVQ
-42 IPELLRRYPPSDHS
+42 VPDLLRRYPPSDHA

-113 PIERHTANADRGAV
+113 PIERPSTVAGSAAAGNERQGSGGHAAGG
-127 SGNHGAAGL
+127 SGNGGPGGAGS
-136 GQSTRGRRSSAF
+136 GRGGRRSSAF

-165 SRTYDAKRRISCNS
+165 S
-179 YGLLTSSSDY
+179 SDY

-198 DREMT
+198 DRELT

-208 DPPNQ
+208 DQQRLHTHHHQQQ
-213 HHSAHGAHGHM
+213 HYHH
-224 SQQQQQSHTQ
+224 QQQSGSGQ
-234 QVPKLGLMAPSA
+234 QPPTSVPKLGLMAPSA

-255 PSPRALRKR
+255 PSPRASRKR

-272 TSLCIISHHPFFS
+272 TSLCIISHHPFFT

-299 ACNESSSPKRLG
+299 ACNESSSPKRVG
-311 ASQKQNRDNV
+311 ASQKLNRDNV
-321 WTVLTGHASAEATSS
+321 WTVLTGHVSEATPS

-404 ETCLKVWTLIMLE
+404 ETCLKVWTLIMQE

-473 GVPATFLMYK
+473 GVPASFLVYK

-510 EIPALPEP
+510 EIPPLPEP
-518 EGTILKNHLKQAMQ
+518 EGTILKNHLKQAML
-532 LMDEAGLGALSSMSA
+532 LMDEAGLGALTSMTA
-547 SNQAIS
+547 TNQAVS
-553 AQQLLPSV
+553 SQQLLPSV
-561 RDSLTEPTLLGVSQ
+561 RDSLQEPPLLGVSQ
-575 VRLPLQSP
+575 MRLPLQTP
-583 TQSAYASQRSSMSAQ
+583 PHSAQASQRNSVSAQ
-598 GSHSRQPSPMNSPAL
+598 GAMISSRQPSPMNSPAL
-613 NPFIYGTDVD
+613 NPFVYGTDVD

-662 FQINSFLRSRPRAT
+662 FQINSFLRSRPRAS

-712 PGQVGDKPKWFAH
+712 PMQVGDKPKWFAH
-725 QLTPIRFSVWD
+725 SLTPIRFSVWD

-765 AESSSSSYS
+765 ADSSSSSYS

-779 VSEMVSSDLSPSIH
+779 VSEMASSDLSPSVH
-793 DVFGAHN
+793 DVFGSYN
-800 RPHNVP
+800 RPHVVP

-818 YHPPRTLQYP
+818 YHPPSKLQYP
-828 ESMSKKIEISEDEE
+828 EGLCDAAASKEEDEE
-842 AQRAESPISSSSSR
+842 RADSPVSSSSSR
-856 SDLSSPSRDSEFEFP
+856 SDLSSPSFNRDSEFDFQP
-871 TKSATGPFDLA
+871 KSGQAQTQTQTQAGQAAFELATPLA
-882 APAAQR
+882 MR
-888 LEATLR
+888 LEATIKMASVEQDTDTGSTVAGKNI
-894 AASIDNEATEAGEP
+894 AASA
-908 RKSPVSAHKQQLQ
+908 KL
-921 HHQQQQQ
+921 Q
-928 RHAGEADHSGVDK
+928 RHPSDVERPEK
-941 KRPPPITPPVSNI
+941 KIPPPLTPPVKQPSVSNI

-969 RQGSQGSLFENFA
+969 RQSSQSSLFENFA

-994 QSSQEGLLAQV
+994 QSSQEGLLAHV

-1030 AGVSKHTFDDL
+1030 AGVSKNTLEDL
-1041 TYVSKSTIGDL
+1041 TYVGKSTLGDL

-1061 KKGIIKVDDQS
+1061 KKGIIKNEEQTGGS
-1072 QLVGQQQIATQKQMQ
+1072 MPPGGGGSKPPGSQIATQRQVQ
-1087 SSGGNFFS
+1087 QIPGGGGGGSGNNFFS
-1095 SIGTDFNGLASST
+1095 SIGNDFNGLASST

-1119 KNQQRQQQPPHPQYS
+1119 KNQQKQGAVQQRPS
-1134 SGSLQQKAK
+1134 SAGLGKGK

-1162 LIKHSGPGQTQ
+1162 LIKHSGPRQTQ
-1173 EDITRQQNQERS
+1173 EELTRQQNQERS
-1185 HSNTENQAFLK
+1185 HSNAENQAFLK
-1196 DVTSQVLAGEGVGWL
+1196 DVTNQVLAGEGVGWL
-1211 KMNRFKKL
+1211 KLNRFRKL

-1232 LNKTLDKKIMPDDHI
+1232 LNKTLDRKIAPDDHI

-1252 PKPVWKGMLKC
+1252 TKPVWKGMLKC
-1263 LQAVT
+1263 VQAIASGLDVT
-1268 VGFEASFSNFGL
+1268 FGNFGL
-1280 GGMASIF
+1280 GGMASVF
-1287 QMMEIAHTHYWSKE
+1287 QLMEVAHTHYWSKE
-1301 LNETTDMSSS
+1301 INDGSDMSSS

-1317 TSPMGSRE
+1317 ASPLGSRE
-1325 NLRSPSSPMDSHSG
+1325 NLRSPSSPNGSHSG

-1347 QESRKGSSQ
+1347 QESRKSSTHHAALPSSQ
-1356 TDRAGPMINTA
+1356 AGGTP
-1367 ATSAA
+1367 SAA
-1372 ARRMSSADSQDGQS
+1372 SRRLSAADSQDGQS
-1386 TTEMFKDMLVQKRTA
+1386 TTEMFKDMLSQKRSA
-1401 LLSKLTSFD
+1401 LKNMLTSFD
-1410 SDGAGSTG
+1410 SD
-1418 ALSVVSDLLPGG
+1418 
-1430 SLNVR
+1430 
-1435 MPASCRSTVSDTEY
+1435 
-1449 ENTTTSKDSK
+1449 TTTSKDSK
-1459 RSSGNI
+1459 KSGGNL

-1496 VYLFEGLIGRDR
+1496 VYLFEGLLGKDR
-1508 SNLWNQMQFWEDA
+1508 LNLWNQMQFWEDA

-1540 EMMERYKSLSDEE
+1540 EMMERYKSLSESE

-1566 TMLYNLTAILVMLG
+1566 TMLYNLTAILVMLNVG
-1580 VNKEEIR
+1580 KDEIR

-1602 YSTEVHNVVDQI
+1602 YSQEVHNVVDQI

-1632 HRQSFTVHP
+1632 HRQSFTVHQ
-1641 GSDNSGPLLFME
+1641 GTDINGPLRFME
-1653 VRDDGLVVRSVD
+1653 VRDDGLVLRSVD
-1665 GTIVERWFYE
+1665 GTIVERWWYE
-1675 RLVNMTYSPKTKVL
+1675 RLVNMTYSPKTKLL

-1697 QIQLN
+1697 QTQLHKY
-1702 RFYTRKC
+1702 YTRKC
-1709 RELYNSIKESM
+1709 KELYNCIKDAM
-1720 ERSGTPKNVPELGGE
+1720 ERGGTPTNVPELGGE

-1760 ANSKDFEFFVRLD
+1760 SNSKFFVRLD
-1773 HIRKCFTQMGG
+1773 HIRKCFTQKGG

-1794 TRHLIQRKYKSTL
+1794 TRNLIQRKYQSSMS
-1807 ADQICYAVLCVFSY
+1807 DQICYSVLCVFSY
-1821 VAAGQEQKKN
+1821 VAAGQDQKKN

-1847 QQHAQQQK
+1847 QKHQQQS
-1855 QLQQQQHQQQQQQ
+1855 QQQQQQHQHQQMPPATAPANSHAQNR
-1868 PHPSSSGATSPRAS
+1868 SSG
-1882 MAKQTAVATTTPGN
+1882 KQQGGN
-1896 KSPSL
+1896 
-1901 ATTHLPPQQCTGK
+1901 
-1914 NATITIRHTMPM
+1914 ITIRHTVPM
-1926 QKPTVTTATVQ
+1926 QKPTITMSTVQ
-1937 PQAKLPHAA
+1937 PQARMP
-1946 YASPATITAAPMQ
+1946 STVTVTAAPAPVPAPVPVPLPTPTQ
-1959 TASATGGTMQQQHH
+1959 PTTATATTT
-1973 PQSNYQQ
+1973 
-1980 VSPVSPLQ
+1980 VSP
-1988 QHAHQYAQQHQ
+1988 
-1999 QTPTN
+1999 TP
-2004 HHVPSHSPVSRTSSS
+2004 H
-2019 GSTTGPLP
+2019 GKLP

-2033 PSQTSTE
+2033 PSQPSTE
-2040 SLHSSPP
+2040 SLASISSPP
-2047 IGKTR
+2047 PKQRLG
-2052 GLPAGPP
+2052 GPPPGPP
-2059 PAIPPRSGAMARAGS
+2059 PAIPPR
-2074 LQVHSSAAAAATSSA
+2074 
-2089 ASNALTGAR
+2089 TGAIAR
-2098 NFVRQISASSTPP
+2098 SGSVQAQQQQATRTFVRQASANSTPP

-2116 APPPFVIPKRRTS
+2116 PPPPFVIPKRHS
-2129 LSRASSVACTGA
+2129 GLARASTLTGA
-2141 AGAPP
+2141 Q
-2146 TSSLGAMGGQRPSYG
+2146 SSSHQQAQQSQQRASYG
-2161 SVNMGLSQQQ
+2161 SVAAVL
-2171 QPQHTSYQ
+2171 Q
-2179 SQQSQQS
+2179 SMPEAEAGPGSGSGSGSGPGSPSGSGSGSVAGPS
-2186 PQQQQQQSPGASGA
+2186 PQAHH
-2200 NKH
+2200 KH

>member
-1 MAEQQK
+1 MSDQQK
-7 LSLCPRLVD
+7 ASLCPRLVD

-21 GARTTPPM
+21 GAHTTPPM
-29 PKGLTG
+29 PKGLQG
-35 NKTPPVQ
+35 LKAPPVQ
-42 IPELLRRYPPSDHS
+42 VPDLLRRYPPSDHA

-113 PIERHTANADRGAV
+113 PIERPSSVA
-127 SGNHGAAGL
+127 GAAGA
-136 GQSTRGRRSSAF
+136 GNDRPGNGGPGGHAGGGGGGAGGGGRGGRRSSAF

-165 SRTYDAKRRISCNS
+165 S
-179 YGLLTSSSDY
+179 SDY

-198 DREMT
+198 DRELT

-208 DPPNQ
+208 DQ
-213 HHSAHGAHGHM
+213 QRLHSHHSHHQPHHPSAGPA
-224 SQQQQQSHTQ
+224 
-234 QVPKLGLMAPSA
+234 VPKLGLMAPSA

-255 PSPRALRKR
+255 PSPRASRKR

-272 TSLCIISHHPFFS
+272 TSLCIISHHPFFT

-299 ACNESSSPKRLG
+299 ACNESSSPKRVG
-311 ASQKQNRDNV
+311 ASQKINRDNV
-321 WTVLTGHASAEATSS
+321 WTVLTGHVSDATPS

-342 REIETWILRLLST
+342 REIETWILRLLSA

-404 ETCLKVWTLIMLE
+404 ETCLKVWTLIMQE

-473 GVPATFLMYK
+473 GVPASFLIYK

-501 LSPPTGGYE
+501 LTPPTGGYE
-510 EIPALPEP
+510 EIPPLPEP
-518 EGTILKNHLKQAMQ
+518 EGTILKNHLKQAML
-532 LMDEAGLGALSSMSA
+532 LMDEAGLGALTSMTATNTAVSS
-547 SNQAIS
+547 
-553 AQQLLPSV
+553 QQLLPSV
-561 RDSLTEPTLLGVSQ
+561 RDSLQEPPLLGVSQ
-575 VRLPLQSP
+575 VRLPLQTP
-583 TQSAYASQRSSMSAQ
+583 PHSAQASQRNSMSAQ
-598 GSHSRQPSPMNSPAL
+598 GTISSRQPSPMNSPAL
-613 NPFIYGTDVD
+613 NPFVYGTDVD

-662 FQINSFLRSRPRAT
+662 FQINSFLRSRPRAST
-676 QFLNQFARTQAVEF
+676 FLNQFARTQAVEF

-712 PGQVGDKPKWFAH
+712 PMQVGDKPKWFAH
-725 QLTPIRFSVWD
+725 ALTPIRFSVWD

-765 AESSSSSYS
+765 ADSSSSSYS

-779 VSEMVSSDLSPSIH
+779 VSEMASSDLSPSVH
-793 DVFGAHN
+793 DVFGSYN
-800 RPHNVP
+800 RPHVVP

-818 YHPPRTLQYP
+818 YHPPSKLQYP
-828 ESMSKKIEISEDEE
+828 EGTADAAASKEEEDEE
-842 AQRAESPISSSSSR
+842 RADSPVSSSSSR
-856 SDLSSPSRDSEFEFP
+856 SDLSSPSFNRDSEFDFQPKGGQALGSTAAGGAAGPSFEL
-871 TKSATGPFDLA
+871 ATPLA
-882 APAAQR
+882 MR
-888 LEATLR
+888 LEATIKM
-894 AASIDNEATEAGEP
+894 ASIEQESETASTGKVIATGT
-908 RKSPVSAHKQQLQ
+908 KL
-921 HHQQQQQ
+921 Q
-928 RHAGEADHSGVDK
+928 RHPSDSERPEK
-941 KRPPPITPPVSNI
+941 KIPPPLTPPVKQPGVSNI

-969 RQGSQGSLFENFA
+969 RQSSQSSLFENFA

-994 QSSQEGLLAQV
+994 QSSQEGLLAHV

-1030 AGVSKHTFDDL
+1030 AGVSKNTFEDL
-1041 TYVSKSTIGDL
+1041 TYVGKSTLGDL

-1061 KKGIIKVDDQS
+1061 KKGIIKIEEHATTVAVPPPKSPGS
-1072 QLVGQQQIATQKQMQ
+1072 QLATHKQVQQ
-1087 SSGGNFFS
+1087 SGGSGGGNNFFS

-1108 STMFSGMFGGK
+1108 STMFSGMFGK
-1119 KNQQRQQQPPHPQYS
+1119 KNQQKQVPMPHKPASVS
-1134 SGSLQQKAK
+1134 SGKGK
-1143 SGINFDPFPSRKGL
+1143 TGINFDPFPGRKGL

-1162 LIKHSGPGQTQ
+1162 LIKHSGPRQTQ
-1173 EDITRQQNQERS
+1173 EELTRQQNQERS
-1185 HSNTENQAFLK
+1185 HSNAENQTFLK

-1211 KMNRFKKL
+1211 KLNRFKKL

-1232 LNKTLDKKIMPDDHI
+1232 LNKTLDKKIAPDDHI

-1252 PKPVWKGMLKC
+1252 TKPVWKGMLKC
-1263 LQAVT
+1263 VQAIAGGLEVT
-1268 VGFEASFSNFGL
+1268 FSNFGL
-1280 GGMASIF
+1280 GGMASVF
-1287 QMMEIAHTHYWSKE
+1287 QLMEVAHTHYWSKE
-1301 LNETTDMSSS
+1301 INEGSDMSSS

-1317 TSPMGSRE
+1317 ASPMGSRE
-1325 NLRSPSSPMDSHSG
+1325 NLRSPSSPNGSHSA

-1347 QESRKGSSQ
+1347 QESRKSSTQLPHGGGPGGSHPG
-1356 TDRAGPMINTA
+1356 APVN
-1367 ATSAA
+1367 
-1372 ARRMSSADSQDGQS
+1372 RRLSSADSQDGQS
-1386 TTEMFKDMLVQKRTA
+1386 TTEMFKDMLSQKRSA
-1401 LLSKLTSFD
+1401 LKNMLTSFD
-1410 SDGAGSTG
+1410 SD
-1418 ALSVVSDLLPGG
+1418 
-1430 SLNVR
+1430 
-1435 MPASCRSTVSDTEY
+1435 
-1449 ENTTTSKDSK
+1449 TTTSKDSK
-1459 RSSGNI
+1459 KSSGNL

-1496 VYLFEGLIGRDR
+1496 VYLFEGLLGKDR
-1508 SNLWNQMQFWEDA
+1508 LNLWNQMQFWEDA

-1540 EMMERYKSLSDEE
+1540 EMMERYKSLSESE

-1566 TMLYNLTAILVMLG
+1566 TMLYNLTAILVMLN
-1580 VNKEEIR
+1580 VAKDEIR

-1602 YSTEVHNVVDQI
+1602 YSQEVHNVVDQI

-1632 HRQSFTVHP
+1632 HRQSFTVHQ
-1641 GSDNSGPLLFME
+1641 GTDVNGPLRFME
-1653 VRDDGLVVRSVD
+1653 VRDDGLVLRSVD
-1665 GTIVERWFYE
+1665 GTIVERWWYE
-1675 RLVNMTYSPKTKVL
+1675 RLVNMTYSPKTKLL

-1697 QIQLN
+1697 QTQLHKY
-1702 RFYTRKC
+1702 YTRKC
-1709 RELYNSIKESM
+1709 KELYNCIKEAM
-1720 ERSGTPKNVPELGGE
+1720 ERGGTPTNVPELGGE

-1760 ANSKDFEFFVRLD
+1760 SNSKFFVRLD
-1773 HIRKCFTQMGG
+1773 HIRKCFTQKGG

-1794 TRHLIQRKYKSTL
+1794 TRNLIQRKYQSSMS
-1807 ADQICYAVLCVFSY
+1807 DQICYSVLCVFSY
-1821 VAAGQEQKKN
+1821 VAAGQDQKKN

-1847 QQHAQQQK
+1847 QKH
-1855 QLQQQQHQQQQQQ
+1855 QQQHQPTQQQ
-1868 PHPSSSGATSPRAS
+1868 PQATQQQAAGAATVAPPAS
-1882 MAKQTAVATTTPGN
+1882 TATT
-1896 KSPSL
+1896 S
-1901 ATTHLPPQQCTGK
+1901 TTAPAGQANASRMSGKPPAGS
-1914 NATITIRHTMPM
+1914 ISIRHTVPM
-1926 QKPTVTTATVQ
+1926 QKPTITMSTVQ
-1937 PQAKLPHAA
+1937 PQARMPVQVA
-1946 YASPATITAAPMQ
+1946 
-1959 TASATGGTMQQQHH
+1959 TAS
-1973 PQSNYQQ
+1973 
-1980 VSPVSPLQ
+1980 VPVS
-1988 QHAHQYAQQHQ
+1988 
-1999 QTPTN
+1999 
-2004 HHVPSHSPVSRTSSS
+2004 VPVPAPAPVPVA
-2019 GSTTGPLP
+2019 STHPPPNPNPGKLP

-2033 PSQTSTE
+2033 PSQPSTE
-2040 SLHSSPP
+2040 SLASISSPP
-2047 IGKTR
+2047 SKIRT
-2052 GLPAGPP
+2052 PMTAPPGPP
-2059 PAIPPRSGAMARAGS
+2059 PAIPPR
-2074 LQVHSSAAAAATSSA
+2074 
-2089 ASNALTGAR
+2089 TGAIAR
-2098 NFVRQISASSTPP
+2098 SGSVPAARSFVRQASANSTPP

-2116 APPPFVIPKRRTS
+2116 PPPPFVIPKRHTG
-2129 LSRASSVACTGA
+2129 LARASTLSSSSPG
-2141 AGAPP
+2141 AGAGAG
-2146 TSSLGAMGGQRPSYG
+2146 SSASNHPGHA
-2161 SVNMGLSQQQ
+2161 
-2171 QPQHTSYQ
+2171 Q
-2179 SQQSQQS
+2179 SQQRASHGSVAAVLQSMPEAEPGYGSGSGSISGSSSGSGSASGSIASAS
-2186 PQQQQQQSPGASGA
+2186 PQAHR
-2200 NKH
+2200 KH

>member
-1 MAEQQK
+1 MSDQQRA
-7 LSLCPRLVD
+7 SLCPRLVD

-21 GARTTPPM
+21 GAHTTPPM
-29 PKGLTG
+29 PKGLQG
-35 NKTPPVQ
+35 FKAPPVQ
-42 IPELLRRYPPSDHS
+42 VPDLLRRYPPSDHA

-113 PIERHTANADRGAV
+113 PIERPSTVAGSAAAANERQGSGGHAAGG
-127 SGNHGAAGL
+127 SGNGGPGGAGS
-136 GQSTRGRRSSAF
+136 GRGGRRSSAF

-165 SRTYDAKRRISCNS
+165 S
-179 YGLLTSSSDY
+179 SDY

-198 DREMT
+198 DRELT

-208 DPPNQ
+208 DQQRLHQQ
-213 HHSAHGAHGHM
+213 HHHHH
-224 SQQQQQSHTQ
+224 QQQQQQHQ
-234 QVPKLGLMAPSA
+234 QAPPPTSVPKLGLMAPSA

-255 PSPRALRKR
+255 PSPRASRKR

-272 TSLCIISHHPFFS
+272 TSLCIISHHPFFT

-299 ACNESSSPKRLG
+299 ACNESSSPKRVG
-311 ASQKQNRDNV
+311 ASQKLNRDNV
-321 WTVLTGHASAEATSS
+321 WTVLTGHVSDATPS

-404 ETCLKVWTLIMLE
+404 ETCLKVWTLIMQE

-473 GVPATFLMYK
+473 GVPASFLVYK

-501 LSPPTGGYE
+501 LTPPTGGYE
-510 EIPALPEP
+510 EIPPLPEP
-518 EGTILKNHLKQAMQ
+518 EGTILKNHLKQA
-532 LMDEAGLGALSSMSA
+532 LTSMTA
-547 SNQAIS
+547 TNQAVS
-553 AQQLLPSV
+553 SQQLLPSV
-561 RDSLTEPTLLGVSQ
+561 RDSLQEPPLLGVSQ
-575 VRLPLQSP
+575 MRLPLQTP
-583 TQSAYASQRSSMSAQ
+583 PHSAQASQRNSMSAQ
-598 GSHSRQPSPMNSPAL
+598 GSSRQPSPMNSPAL
-613 NPFIYGTDVD
+613 NPFVYGTDVD

-662 FQINSFLRSRPRAT
+662 FQINSFLRSRPRAS

-712 PGQVGDKPKWFAH
+712 PMQVGDKPKWFAH
-725 QLTPIRFSVWD
+725 SLTPIRFSVWD

-765 AESSSSSYS
+765 ADSSSSSYS

-779 VSEMVSSDLSPSIH
+779 VSEMASSDLSPSVH
-793 DVFGAHN
+793 DVFGSYN
-800 RPHNVP
+800 RPHVVP

-818 YHPPRTLQYP
+818 YHPPSKLQYP
-828 ESMSKKIEISEDEE
+828 EGLYPDAAASKAEDEE
-842 AQRAESPISSSSSR
+842 RADSPVSSSSSR
-856 SDLSSPSRDSEFEFP
+856 SDLSSPSFNRDSEFDFQPKTGQVQPGQPGQAAFEL
-871 TKSATGPFDLA
+871 ATPLSM
-882 APAAQR
+882 R
-888 LEATLR
+888 LEATIKMASIEQEPDTGATMVAGKNI
-894 AASIDNEATEAGEP
+894 AASA
-908 RKSPVSAHKQQLQ
+908 KL
-921 HHQQQQQ
+921 Q
-928 RHAGEADHSGVDK
+928 RHPSDVERPEK
-941 KRPPPITPPVSNI
+941 KIPPPLTPPVKQPSVSNI

-969 RQGSQGSLFENFA
+969 RQSSQSSLFENFA

-994 QSSQEGLLAQV
+994 QSSQEGLLAHV

-1030 AGVSKHTFDDL
+1030 AGVSKNTLEDL
-1041 TYVSKSTIGDL
+1041 TYVGKSTLGDL

-1061 KKGIIKVDDQS
+1061 KKGIIKNEEHTGGPMPPTGGGSKPPGS
-1072 QLVGQQQIATQKQMQ
+1072 QMQMQMQRQLQQIPGGGTVGG
-1087 SSGGNFFS
+1087 SGGSGNNFFS

-1119 KNQQRQQQPPHPQYS
+1119 KNQQKQAAVQQRPS
-1134 SGSLQQKAK
+1134 SAGLGKGK

-1162 LIKHSGPGQTQ
+1162 LIKHSGPRQTQ
-1173 EDITRQQNQERS
+1173 EELTRQQNQERS
-1185 HSNTENQAFLK
+1185 HSNAENQAFLK
-1196 DVTSQVLAGEGVGWL
+1196 DVTNQVLAGEGVGWL
-1211 KMNRFKKL
+1211 KLNRFRKL

-1232 LNKTLDKKIMPDDHI
+1232 LNKTLDRKIAPDDHI

-1252 PKPVWKGMLKC
+1252 TKPVWKGMLKC
-1263 LQAVT
+1263 VQAI
-1268 VGFEASFSNFGL
+1268 ASGLDATFANFGL
-1280 GGMASIF
+1280 GGMASVF
-1287 QMMEIAHTHYWSKE
+1287 QLMEVAHTHYWSKE
-1301 LNETTDMSSS
+1301 INDGSDMSSS

-1317 TSPMGSRE
+1317 ASPLGSRE
-1325 NLRSPSSPMDSHSG
+1325 NLRSPSSPNGSHSG

-1347 QESRKGSSQ
+1347 QESRKSS
-1356 TDRAGPMINTA
+1356 TNHAGMPTSQA
-1367 ATSAA
+1367 GATPSAVS
-1372 ARRMSSADSQDGQS
+1372 RRLSAADSQDGQS
-1386 TTEMFKDMLVQKRTA
+1386 TTEMFKDMLSQKRSA
-1401 LLSKLTSFD
+1401 LKNMLTSFD
-1410 SDGAGSTG
+1410 SD
-1418 ALSVVSDLLPGG
+1418 
-1430 SLNVR
+1430 
-1435 MPASCRSTVSDTEY
+1435 
-1449 ENTTTSKDSK
+1449 TTTSKDSK
-1459 RSSGNI
+1459 KSGNL

-1496 VYLFEGLIGRDR
+1496 VYLFEGLLGKDR
-1508 SNLWNQMQFWEDA
+1508 LNLWNQMQFWEDA

-1540 EMMERYKSLSDEE
+1540 EMMERYKSLSESE

-1566 TMLYNLTAILVMLG
+1566 TMLYNLTAILVMLNVG
-1580 VNKEEIR
+1580 KDEIR

-1602 YSTEVHNVVDQI
+1602 YSQEVHNVVDQI

-1632 HRQSFTVHP
+1632 HRQSFTVHQ
-1641 GSDNSGPLLFME
+1641 GTDVNGPLRFME
-1653 VRDDGLVVRSVD
+1653 VRDDGLVLRSVD
-1665 GTIVERWFYE
+1665 GTIVERWWYE
-1675 RLVNMTYSPKTKVL
+1675 RLVNMTYSPKTKLL

-1697 QIQLN
+1697 QTQLHKY
-1702 RFYTRKC
+1702 YTRKC
-1709 RELYNSIKESM
+1709 KELYNCIKDAM
-1720 ERSGTPKNVPELGGE
+1720 ERGGTPTNVPELGGE

-1760 ANSKDFEFFVRLD
+1760 SNSKFFVRLD
-1773 HIRKCFTQMGG
+1773 HIRKCFTQKGG

-1794 TRHLIQRKYKSTL
+1794 TRNLIQRKYQSSMASEIVLSFHRVTSVQFAYVCHLKGTSRKAKAKAKAKAL
-1807 ADQICYAVLCVFSY
+1807 ADNPQGTQAQRQTDPP
-1821 VAAGQEQKKN
+1821 QE
-1831 PVVITPQIQ
+1831 
-1840 DIHAQQK
+1840 
-1847 QQHAQQQK
+1847 
-1855 QLQQQQHQQQQQQ
+1855 
-1868 PHPSSSGATSPRAS
+1868 G
-1882 MAKQTAVATTTPGN
+1882 
-1896 KSPSL
+1896 SL
-1901 ATTHLPPQQCTGK
+1901 A
-1914 NATITIRHTMPM
+1914 
-1926 QKPTVTTATVQ
+1926 VE
-1937 PQAKLPHAA
+1937 
-1946 YASPATITAAPMQ
+1946 
-1959 TASATGGTMQQQHH
+1959 
-1973 PQSNYQQ
+1973 
-1980 VSPVSPLQ
+1980 
-1988 QHAHQYAQQHQ
+1988 
-1999 QTPTN
+1999 
-2004 HHVPSHSPVSRTSSS
+2004 SS
-2019 GSTTGPLP
+2019 
-2027 QLPPRV
+2027 
-2033 PSQTSTE
+2033 E
-2040 SLHSSPP
+2040 
-2047 IGKTR
+2047 K
-2052 GLPAGPP
+2052 
-2059 PAIPPRSGAMARAGS
+2059 
-2074 LQVHSSAAAAATSSA
+2074 
-2089 ASNALTGAR
+2089 
-2098 NFVRQISASSTPP
+2098 
-2111 QYTPQ
+2111 
-2116 APPPFVIPKRRTS
+2116 
-2129 LSRASSVACTGA
+2129 
-2141 AGAPP
+2141 
-2146 TSSLGAMGGQRPSYG
+2146 
-2161 SVNMGLSQQQ
+2161 
-2171 QPQHTSYQ
+2171 
-2179 SQQSQQS
+2179 
-2186 PQQQQQQSPGASGA
+2186 
-2200 NKH
+2200 

>member
-1 MAEQQK
+1 MSDQQK
-7 LSLCPRLVD
+7 ASLCPRLVD

-21 GARTTPPM
+21 GAHTTPPM
-29 PKGLTG
+29 PKGLQG
-35 NKTPPVQ
+35 LKAPPVQ
-42 IPELLRRYPPSDHS
+42 VPDLLRRYPPSDHA

-113 PIERHTANADRGAV
+113 PIERPSSVA
-127 SGNHGAAGL
+127 GAAGA
-136 GQSTRGRRSSAF
+136 GNDRPGNGGPGGHAGGGGGGAGGGGRGGRRSSAF

-165 SRTYDAKRRISCNS
+165 S
-179 YGLLTSSSDY
+179 SDY

-198 DREMT
+198 DRELT

-208 DPPNQ
+208 DQ
-213 HHSAHGAHGHM
+213 QRLHSHHSHHQPHHPSAGPA
-224 SQQQQQSHTQ
+224 
-234 QVPKLGLMAPSA
+234 VPKLGLMAPSA

-255 PSPRALRKR
+255 PSPRASRKR

-272 TSLCIISHHPFFS
+272 TSLCIISHHPFFT

-299 ACNESSSPKRLG
+299 ACNESSSPKRVG
-311 ASQKQNRDNV
+311 ASQKINRDNV
-321 WTVLTGHASAEATSS
+321 WTVLTGHVSDATPS

-342 REIETWILRLLST
+342 REIETWILRLLSA

-404 ETCLKVWTLIMLE
+404 ETCLKVWTLIMQE

-473 GVPATFLMYK
+473 GVPASFLIYK

-501 LSPPTGGYE
+501 LTPPTGGYE
-510 EIPALPEP
+510 EIPPLPEP
-518 EGTILKNHLKQAMQ
+518 EGTILKNHLKQALTSMT
-532 LMDEAGLGALSSMSA
+532 ATNTAVSS
-547 SNQAIS
+547 
-553 AQQLLPSV
+553 QQLLPSV
-561 RDSLTEPTLLGVSQ
+561 RDSLQEPPLLGVSQ
-575 VRLPLQSP
+575 VRLPLQTP
-583 TQSAYASQRSSMSAQ
+583 PHSAQASQRNSMSAQ
-598 GSHSRQPSPMNSPAL
+598 GTISSRQPSPMNSPAL
-613 NPFIYGTDVD
+613 NPFVYGTDVD

-662 FQINSFLRSRPRAT
+662 FQINSFLRSRPRAST
-676 QFLNQFARTQAVEF
+676 FLNQFARTQAVEF

-712 PGQVGDKPKWFAH
+712 PMQVGDKPKWFAH
-725 QLTPIRFSVWD
+725 ALTPIRFSVWD

-765 AESSSSSYS
+765 ADSSSSSYS

-779 VSEMVSSDLSPSIH
+779 VSEMASSDLSPSVH
-793 DVFGAHN
+793 DVFGSYN
-800 RPHNVP
+800 RPHVVP

-818 YHPPRTLQYP
+818 YHPPSKLQYP
-828 ESMSKKIEISEDEE
+828 EGTADAAASKEEEDEE
-842 AQRAESPISSSSSR
+842 RADSPVSSSSSR
-856 SDLSSPSRDSEFEFP
+856 SDLSSPSFNRDSEFDFQPKGGQALGSTAAGGAAGPSFEL
-871 TKSATGPFDLA
+871 ATPLA
-882 APAAQR
+882 MR
-888 LEATLR
+888 LEATIKM
-894 AASIDNEATEAGEP
+894 ASIEQESETASTGKVIATGT
-908 RKSPVSAHKQQLQ
+908 KL
-921 HHQQQQQ
+921 Q
-928 RHAGEADHSGVDK
+928 RHPSDSERPEK
-941 KRPPPITPPVSNI
+941 KIPPPLTPPVKQPGVSNI

-969 RQGSQGSLFENFA
+969 RQSSQSSLFENFA

-994 QSSQEGLLAQV
+994 QSSQEGLLAHV

-1030 AGVSKHTFDDL
+1030 AGVSKNTFEDL
-1041 TYVSKSTIGDL
+1041 TYVGKSTLGDL

-1061 KKGIIKVDDQS
+1061 KKGIIKIEEHATTVAVPPPKSPGS
-1072 QLVGQQQIATQKQMQ
+1072 QLATHKQVQQ
-1087 SSGGNFFS
+1087 SGGSGGGNNFFS

-1108 STMFSGMFGGK
+1108 STMFSGMFGK
-1119 KNQQRQQQPPHPQYS
+1119 KNQQKQVPMPHKPASVS
-1134 SGSLQQKAK
+1134 SGKGK
-1143 SGINFDPFPSRKGL
+1143 TGINFDPFPGRKGL

-1162 LIKHSGPGQTQ
+1162 LIKHSGPRQTQ
-1173 EDITRQQNQERS
+1173 EELTRQQNQERS
-1185 HSNTENQAFLK
+1185 HSNAENQTFLK

-1211 KMNRFKKL
+1211 KLNRFKKL

-1232 LNKTLDKKIMPDDHI
+1232 LNKTLDKKIAPDDHI

-1252 PKPVWKGMLKC
+1252 TKPVWKGMLKC
-1263 LQAVT
+1263 VQAIAGGLEVT
-1268 VGFEASFSNFGL
+1268 FSNFGL
-1280 GGMASIF
+1280 GGMASVF
-1287 QMMEIAHTHYWSKE
+1287 QLMEVAHTHYWSKE
-1301 LNETTDMSSS
+1301 INEGSDMSSS

-1317 TSPMGSRE
+1317 ASPMGSRE
-1325 NLRSPSSPMDSHSG
+1325 NLRSPSSPNGSHSA

-1347 QESRKGSSQ
+1347 QESRKSSTQLPHGGGPGGSHPG
-1356 TDRAGPMINTA
+1356 APVN
-1367 ATSAA
+1367 
-1372 ARRMSSADSQDGQS
+1372 RRLSSADSQDGQS
-1386 TTEMFKDMLVQKRTA
+1386 TTEMFKDMLSQKRSA
-1401 LLSKLTSFD
+1401 LKNMLTSFD
-1410 SDGAGSTG
+1410 SD
-1418 ALSVVSDLLPGG
+1418 
-1430 SLNVR
+1430 
-1435 MPASCRSTVSDTEY
+1435 
-1449 ENTTTSKDSK
+1449 TTTSKDSK
-1459 RSSGNI
+1459 KSSGNL

-1496 VYLFEGLIGRDR
+1496 VYLFEGLLGKDR
-1508 SNLWNQMQFWEDA
+1508 LNLWNQMQFWEDA

-1540 EMMERYKSLSDEE
+1540 EMMERYKSLSESE

-1566 TMLYNLTAILVMLG
+1566 TMLYNLTAILVMLN
-1580 VNKEEIR
+1580 VAKDEIR

-1602 YSTEVHNVVDQI
+1602 YSQEVHNVVDQI

-1632 HRQSFTVHP
+1632 HRQSFTVHQ
-1641 GSDNSGPLLFME
+1641 GTDVNGPLRFME
-1653 VRDDGLVVRSVD
+1653 VRDDGLVLRSVD
-1665 GTIVERWFYE
+1665 GTIVERWWYE
-1675 RLVNMTYSPKTKVL
+1675 RLVNMTYSPKTKLL

-1697 QIQLN
+1697 QTQLHKY
-1702 RFYTRKC
+1702 YTRKC
-1709 RELYNSIKESM
+1709 KELYNCIKEAM
-1720 ERSGTPKNVPELGGE
+1720 ERGGTPTNVPELGGE

-1760 ANSKDFEFFVRLD
+1760 SNSKFFVRLD
-1773 HIRKCFTQMGG
+1773 HIRKCFTQKGG

-1794 TRHLIQRKYKSTL
+1794 TRNLIQRKYQSSMS
-1807 ADQICYAVLCVFSY
+1807 DQICYSVLCVFSY
-1821 VAAGQEQKKN
+1821 VAAGQDQKKN

-1847 QQHAQQQK
+1847 QKH
-1855 QLQQQQHQQQQQQ
+1855 QQQHQPTQQQ
-1868 PHPSSSGATSPRAS
+1868 PQATQQQAAGAATVAPPAS
-1882 MAKQTAVATTTPGN
+1882 TATT
-1896 KSPSL
+1896 S
-1901 ATTHLPPQQCTGK
+1901 TTAPAGQANASRMSGKPPAGS
-1914 NATITIRHTMPM
+1914 ISIRHTVPM
-1926 QKPTVTTATVQ
+1926 QKPTITMSTVQ
-1937 PQAKLPHAA
+1937 PQARMPVQVA
-1946 YASPATITAAPMQ
+1946 
-1959 TASATGGTMQQQHH
+1959 TAS
-1973 PQSNYQQ
+1973 
-1980 VSPVSPLQ
+1980 VPVS
-1988 QHAHQYAQQHQ
+1988 
-1999 QTPTN
+1999 
-2004 HHVPSHSPVSRTSSS
+2004 VPVPAPAPVPVA
-2019 GSTTGPLP
+2019 STHPPPNPNPGKLP

-2033 PSQTSTE
+2033 PSQPSTE
-2040 SLHSSPP
+2040 SLASISSPP
-2047 IGKTR
+2047 SKIRT
-2052 GLPAGPP
+2052 PMTAPPGPP
-2059 PAIPPRSGAMARAGS
+2059 PAIPPR
-2074 LQVHSSAAAAATSSA
+2074 
-2089 ASNALTGAR
+2089 TGAIAR
-2098 NFVRQISASSTPP
+2098 SGSVPAARSFVRQASANSTPP

-2116 APPPFVIPKRRTS
+2116 PPPPFVIPKRHTG
-2129 LSRASSVACTGA
+2129 LARASTLSSSSPG
-2141 AGAPP
+2141 AGAGAG
-2146 TSSLGAMGGQRPSYG
+2146 SSASNHPGHA
-2161 SVNMGLSQQQ
+2161 
-2171 QPQHTSYQ
+2171 Q
-2179 SQQSQQS
+2179 SQQRASHGSVAAVLQSMPEAEPGYGSGSGSISGSSSGSGSASGSIASAS
-2186 PQQQQQQSPGASGA
+2186 PQAHR
-2200 NKH
+2200 KH